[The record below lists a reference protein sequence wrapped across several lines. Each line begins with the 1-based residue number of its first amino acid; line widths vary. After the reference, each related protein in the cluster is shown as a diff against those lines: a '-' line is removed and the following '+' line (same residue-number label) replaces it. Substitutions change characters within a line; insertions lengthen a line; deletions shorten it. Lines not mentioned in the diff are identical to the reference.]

1 MEDTNRVYRIRT
13 TVGEDAPNVIHVPL
27 KQSYDMFEIL
37 SLKLD
42 QTNSYKTYES
52 DYGVIVGRVTA
63 NGGFGVPNAKV
74 SIFIEVS
81 DDDALKDRLLY
92 NFTSTSDT
100 DNNGVRYNLLPD
112 YVDDAC
118 HQDVGTFPNKRL
130 VLDNNDIIEMFDK
143 YWKYTTTTNHAG
155 DYMLFGIPT
164 GSQQLHVD
172 VDLSDCGILS
182 QRPRDMI
189 GKGYNANMFESPNKF
204 KSSTNL
210 NSLAQIISQ
219 DRGLYVYPYW
229 GDVSDGDDKFSIT
242 RCDINL
248 EYKFESYAV
257 FMGSIVT
264 DKGSNAIGKNCT
276 GTEQNGKMSDLIAG
290 EGTIEMIRKTI
301 DGKVEEF
308 PIMGN
313 RLIDGDGVWCYQIP
327 MNLDYVTTDEF
338 GNLVPTDNPDK
349 GIATRTRVRFR
360 ISLDE
365 NPNDATARKR
375 ARYLVPNNPRLGE
388 GEFDETLEADYEF
401 GSATREE
408 SYCDMFWNKVYT
420 VKNYIPKLQKNSKET
435 NRKHTG
441 IKLINH
447 YGDNNPMPYNALTIK
462 LSFTYRIICVITKVI
477 INLIEFIN
485 QLLSIV
491 SAILCLLIKVIQLPG
506 EILGTLFAWIP
517 FGIGK
522 KIKRT
527 IKKGWNKLTSPVTK
541 LVYKIMPNCIGLSSE
556 FCDDG
561 INQVTYYPGC
571 GYFLFSLFKLSS
583 IGLDCI
589 WEETKKNHTKNQ
601 LKICENEKKS
611 PEDCEMS
618 LTEPSNATAM
628 LYNCIENQLAQ
639 QNDATSFNFYNDWV
653 NGVLYAPLWYRKI
666 TPKKRYFFGLFKKKA
681 KDDWCSSQR
690 EYPGMRILQHCV
702 VKREKDGTYANF
714 DGTDVYYMRIQGYD
728 CKGKCHKQYTEVKG
742 MNGVI
747 HSQQT
752 MLGQT
757 VYYYK
762 AVEYDASLP
771 KNRYVSSQKNGDIK
785 FMFATDIVLLGSLNE
800 CDTQGIP
807 QFFKSLE
814 STTYNMPTDILFTDY
829 DFILT
834 VNDTTG
840 ESERME
846 YTITDLVKTSEM
858 AGCDWGNPNEFDK
871 YDGGL
876 FYSIG
881 CSSAGIKLDTKSC
894 VNLSRVCEYGVS
906 LDETKE
912 VADLEKLEEA
922 SDEQIDVDSKYF
934 QRLITDGFISW
945 DELYNLDERSMF
957 ATLNGN
963 KLHTKLNNKNGLYEY
978 DFRYLYPENFDGSL
992 KEIMEQRTKR
1002 YSEDVNYKNNYK
1014 LEEKSRDYY
1023 IFRMGNKPYYYD
1035 KNFSFPRYEN
1045 SFYFYFGL
1053 KAGKTAIE
1061 KFNSKYFAECINENV
1076 ENQISVK
1083 FKANSWCSMIDN
1095 NQNDGYLALDF
1106 TSVATPYS
1114 LLINGVSNGDYSIEI
1129 NDITEE
1135 KIIFI
1140 NDVGKKPSSLSEYVQ
1155 LKGEYDD
1162 ESDIWDYKS
1171 DGITI
1176 PMMDN
1181 GSYQAVLT
1189 DDEGNI
1195 TEFTFN
1201 ILGTYLSYKLN
1212 TNNFEQPNN
1221 VLMEMF
1227 DNDYNRIASD
1237 KENSHTEDDE
1247 YKSYNREIG
1256 GVVTIYDIFMNGEKL
1271 DSYKLTLEAKYGT
1284 PLSNSDYTGVDLI
1297 YNNGSITY
1305 IKGQPTLMIPDV
1317 QSSMEHYAFGL
1328 PKGRAEYTVTITEL
1342 CNGIESGN
1350 SISKDF
1356 FVDEPIPYKMY
1367 INDIDY
1373 DVIKHFDNYTGWNL
1387 SGSISSH
1394 GASEGTLNMSNPWFK
1409 TDNIYYN
1416 ENLITSI
1423 ENNLINEFIVEK
1435 DDNTFQIYAVLE
1447 DGRKLL
1453 LDTPTRLRDE
1463 FCTNNKGQN
1472 DVYYNWVDDYIVNDE
1487 NINWSDSNDV
1497 YEKIDQFITDVNRV
1511 FNLRK
1516 ELREMM
1522 KDTFFLNCE
1531 DDSKT
1536 ILVRGKTDKLPCT
1549 QTIVYHPEKA
1559 VEYENYNVL
1568 DGNSLIDE
1576 DINEIT
1582 DIRIPTISYRSS
1594 EKYGDGTDND
1604 APCLVTVENNKKK
1617 PYSCGI
1623 MNNSG
1628 ISIPKKDN
1636 GQPFDFV
1643 ERDNA
1648 KYINHSSTQHN
1659 DLFSFPIIDK
1669 ILTTDYIAW
1678 SAFVNLPQ
1686 YGYDNNGNPRVN
1698 IINMNGLL
1706 AGIVFNGNVVN
1717 NRFAT
1722 QTLNDIDLLL
1732 SNNICDETTTYIEKR
1747 VFLGYNYGEVGR
1759 WVISFLRNISNNI
1772 TSETINALNRI
1783 LPISITEENIGN
1795 IFNSLTVDGENIKYQ
1810 NTSINIQ
1817 TLISNILSFTYYT
1830 TLNESSLANY
1840 KQQYSFV
1847 LPTETVLVLE
1857 DENQCGVNYP
1867 IDGTMAVKLSSNSV
1881 NDCRAGGQK
1890 ILEIETDGDVYYS
1903 IFKTDING
1911 TGYPLNLCENSGI
1924 LWQIPN
1930 RIYGIYSQSQSQN
1943 LFSYQMKS
1951 KYFRGEGNLIDKNFK
1966 SQVAIETE
1974 GEEEQFEDTK
1984 GYGTTGKFVPDE
1996 TFSYP
2001 VFIVGEDDTNVRALS
2016 PVYDYSNVL
2025 ALVKFGILER
2035 KESVQTDGD
2044 TEGAE
2049 TTTEI
2054 QTIKDYKFG
2063 VAIKKSDNDYQQQFY
2078 LDNYEYTLS
2087 AICNVDSI
2095 NRIEVSQ
2102 GTLFAP
2108 GQFLFTTITE
2118 ALYKTLKSKMN
2129 PFGLLQLI
2137 PNTTVT
2143 AFDYTNLKHI
2153 CGIKME
2159 DFEET
2164 KWYTISWY
2172 ANISDNLP
2180 ANEANGG
2187 ILYKQNYFD
2196 YIEFNYEEGDE
2207 VEPMNCEPG
2216 KTLGF
2221 AFLGWSENEPNKN
2234 AIVTPITTATESK
2247 IYFANWDIPL
2257 PKIIVRFLDS
2267 DGTTVLETQQIEEG
2281 GVTNGPTDTSLS
2293 EYSWYLS
2300 SDATQ
2305 SEVEF
2310 PQTIVQPTDYIKVK
2324 EFTVNWYDTD
2334 DTLEPP
2340 KFTVHFRLTENDTQD
2355 MDTQEITAGE
2365 KVSLR
2370 GECVNYTWYVMGDTE
2385 KKQVQFPYTVNGDI
2399 TFIAHKKYNV
2409 KWVDNGEQIPPSG
2422 QEEDVYVF
2430 ESISPTQTTIAY
2442 NVSYT
2447 DFVIKT
2453 TLNGYLHNFTATVT
2467 QGEDWLSVD
2476 NIGSAD
2482 AQNGT
2487 LTLKVMSYA
2496 NTNHEDRTGILT
2508 LVQDDSNNA
2517 ITLQITQE
2525 GLPQTDGIINVR
2537 VKNSRTSGVPIESA
2551 QITFKVNG
2559 ADIIASV
2566 GGGITSGYDR
2576 VTSITI
2582 NESQK
2587 TEDII
2592 ADTVYIYPHSL
2603 SANFRQTP
2611 NPYVYNTVGQE
2622 GGIEL
2627 FIEILDGESVPYDA
2641 SCFELYPEFSDHK
2654 SGFMEPRISGNS
2666 YTIPTS
2672 LFMSNFGFF
2681 IRAKQQNTG
2690 GVTITSRYKKN
2701 DFAFMIDDYGYGF
2714 FRNIGYN
2721 KYAGDNSTSIQA
2733 ENTIT
2738 FTPNNTDLS
2747 PKSISTYSEL
2757 DEKRTTFSDG
2767 LFYNRLIR
2775 VPASGLNGTLV
2786 IKFFPLSFESSFL
2799 YTPTSVYLIDGS
2811 QVGETINNELV
2822 RNVTYSELNLNNNNT
2837 FVNLQMSDN
2846 SIQETDYNYYIP
2858 ANTTGQYRYVH
2869 FSFSRGSATY
2879 GAHVTFVQEPYS
2891 TNRIYYGNVP
2901 FEPKYWYE
2909 YVKNPS
2915 DNLKYHVYFQFANSE
2930 IITSSKE
2937 ISALSADNV
2946 NNTTYYGF
2954 AKTNVLCVPSNLA
2967 HTITPSISSSDIIAN
2982 NYMWGDQSYIIYKLA
2997 SSSDTTYTLNID

>member
-81 DDDALKDRLLY
+81 DDDVLKDRLLY

-257 FMGSIVT
+257 FMGSIIT

-276 GTEQNGKMSDLIAG
+276 ATEQNGKMSDLIAG

-491 SAILCLLIKVIQLPG
+491 SAILCLLIKIIQLPG

-522 KIKRT
+522 KIKRKL
-527 IKKGWNKLTSPVTK
+527 KKGWNKLTSPVTK

-571 GYFLFSLFKLSS
+571 GYFLFKLFKLSS

-589 WEETKKNHTKNQ
+589 WEETKKNHTENQ

-702 VKREKDGTYANF
+702 VERKQDGTYTNF
-714 DGTDVYYMRIQGYD
+714 DNQDVEYRRIQGYN
-728 CKGKCHKQYTEVKG
+728 CNGKCHKQYTEVKG

-752 MLGQT
+752 MLKQT

-762 AVEYDASLP
+762 AVEHDASLP
-771 KNRYVSSQKNGDIK
+771 KNSYVSSQKNGDIK
-785 FMFATDIVLLGSLNE
+785 LMFATDIVLLGSLNE

-858 AGCDWGNPNEFDK
+858 AGCDWGNPNEFNK
-871 YDGGL
+871 HDGGL

-881 CSSAGIKLDTKSC
+881 CSSSGIKLETKSC

-912 VADLEKLEEA
+912 VADLDMLEEA

-934 QRLITDGFISW
+934 QSLITDGFISW
-945 DELYNLDERSMF
+945 DELYKLDERSMF

-1002 YSEDVNYKNNYK
+1002 YSEDINYKNNYK

-1076 ENQISVK
+1076 ENQIGIK
-1083 FKANSWCSMIDN
+1083 FKANSWCSMIGN

-1114 LLINGVSNGDYSIEI
+1114 LLINGVSNSKYSIEI

-1140 NDVGKKPSSLSEYVQ
+1140 NDVSKKPSSLSEYVQ
-1155 LKGEYDD
+1155 LKGEYDA
-1162 ESDIWDYKS
+1162 ESDMWGYKS

-1189 DDEGNI
+1189 DNEGNI

-1212 TNNFEQPNN
+1212 TNNFKQPNN

-1227 DNDYNRIASD
+1227 NNDYNAIASD
-1237 KENSHTEDDE
+1237 KEDSHAEDEEE
-1247 YKSYNREIG
+1247 YKSYNRKIG

-1284 PLSNSDYTGVDLI
+1284 PLSNSNYSGVDLI

-1317 QSSMEHYAFGL
+1317 QGSMQHYAFGL
-1328 PKGRAEYTVTITEL
+1328 PKGSAEYTVTITEL

-1373 DVIKHFDNYTGWNL
+1373 DVIKYFDNYTGWNL
-1387 SGSISSH
+1387 SGTISSH
-1394 GASEGTLNMSNPWFK
+1394 GASEGTLDMSNPWFK

-1416 ENLITSI
+1416 EHLITSI
-1423 ENNLINEFIVEK
+1423 ENDLINKFIVEK

-1447 DGRKLL
+1447 NGNQYQV
-1453 LDTPTRLRDE
+1453 DTPEVLKEE
-1463 FCTNNKGQN
+1463 FCTNIKGQN

-1516 ELREMM
+1516 ELRKMM

-1536 ILVRGKTDKLPCT
+1536 IIVRGKTDKLPCT

-1594 EKYGDGTDND
+1594 EKYGDGSDND
-1604 APCLVTVENNKKK
+1604 APCLVTLENNKKK

-1623 MNNSG
+1623 MNDSG
-1628 ISIPKKDN
+1628 ISIPKKDKGQPK

-1643 ERDNA
+1643 ERDNV

-1669 ILTTDYIAW
+1669 IMTTDYIAW

-1686 YGYDNNGNPRVN
+1686 YGYDNSGNPRVN

-1706 AGIVFNGNVVN
+1706 AGTIFNGNVIN

-1732 SNNICDETTTYIEKR
+1732 SNNICDEKTTYIEKR
-1747 VFLGYNYGEVGR
+1747 VFLGYNYSEVGR

-1772 TSETINALNRI
+1772 TSETISALNNI
-1783 LPISITEENIGN
+1783 LPLNITSDNFQTVIDSIS
-1795 IFNSLTVDGENIKYQ
+1795 VDGENLKYGQ
-1810 NTSINIQ
+1810 TNINIQ
-1817 TLISNILSFTYYT
+1817 SLISKILCFTYYT
-1830 TLNESSLANY
+1830 TLNETSLANY

-1881 NDCRAGGQK
+1881 NDCRNGGQK
-1890 ILEIETDGDVYYS
+1890 ILEVETDGDVYYS

-1930 RIYGIYSQSQSQN
+1930 QIHGIYSQSLSQN

-1951 KYFRGEGNLIDKNFK
+1951 KYFRGEGNLIDTNFK
-1966 SQVAIETE
+1966 SQVAIETD
-1974 GEEEQFEDTK
+1974 GEEQFEDTK
-1984 GYGTTGKFVPDE
+1984 GYGTTGKFVPE
-1996 TFSYP
+1996 NNFSYP

-2035 KESVQTDGD
+2035 KEVEETVD
-2044 TEGAE
+2044 E
-2049 TTTEI
+2049 TTGETTYNVLEP
-2054 QTIKDYKFG
+2054 TKEYKFG
-2063 VAIKKSDNDYQQQFY
+2063 VAVKKGHFY
-2078 LDNYEYTLS
+2078 LDNYKYTLRGV
-2087 AICNVDSI
+2087 CKVD
-2095 NRIEVSQ
+2095 EVNTIDVREE
-2102 GTLFAP
+2102 TLLRPEQFIFA
-2108 GQFLFTTITE
+2108 TITE
-2118 ALYKTLKSKMN
+2118 NVYNILKSKFVFAGTILSGILKQVIN
-2129 PFGLLQLI
+2129 
-2137 PNTTVT
+2137 NTEIT
-2143 AFDYTNLKHI
+2143 AVDYTGLRHI
-2153 CGIKME
+2153 CGIKTE
-2159 DFEET
+2159 DLKNAET
-2164 KWYTISWY
+2164 EWYTYIWN
-2172 ANISDNLP
+2172 ANMPKDESGNP
-2180 ANEANGG
+2180 YTANAENGG
-2187 ILYKQNYFD
+2187 IVYDLDDNSNPAYYD
-2196 YIEFNYEEGDE
+2196 YLEFTYEKNQTI
-2207 VEPMNCEPG
+2207 EPMVCAVG
-2216 KTLGF
+2216 TTLDTLGF
-2221 AFLGWSENEPNKN
+2221 TFLGWTENQPNRNGPFVNFSGDNLK
-2234 AIVTPITTATESK
+2234 ATESK
-2247 IYFANWDIPL
+2247 KSKIYFGNWGH
-2257 PKIIVRFLDS
+2257 II
-2267 DGTTVLETQQIEEG
+2267 
-2281 GVTNGPTDTSLS
+2281 
-2293 EYSWYLS
+2293 
-2300 SDATQ
+2300 
-2305 SEVEF
+2305 
-2310 PQTIVQPTDYIKVK
+2310 
-2324 EFTVNWYDTD
+2324 
-2334 DTLEPP
+2334 
-2340 KFTVHFRLTENDTQD
+2340 TVHFRLTENDTD

-2370 GECVNYTWYVMGDTE
+2370 GDCENYTWYVMGDTE
-2385 KKQVQFPYTVNGDI
+2385 KKQVQFPYTVNSDI
-2399 TFIAHKKYNV
+2399 TFIAHKKY
-2409 KWVDNGEQIPPSG
+2409 
-2422 QEEDVYVF
+2422 
-2430 ESISPTQTTIAY
+2430 
-2442 NVSYT
+2442 
-2447 DFVIKT
+2447 IK
-2453 TLNGYLHNFTATVT
+2453 
-2467 QGEDWLSVD
+2467 
-2476 NIGSAD
+2476 
-2482 AQNGT
+2482 
-2487 LTLKVMSYA
+2487 A
-2496 NTNHEDRTGILT
+2496 N
-2508 LVQDDSNNA
+2508 A
-2517 ITLQITQE
+2517 
-2525 GLPQTDGIINVR
+2525 
-2537 VKNSRTSGVPIESA
+2537 
-2551 QITFKVNG
+2551 
-2559 ADIIASV
+2559 
-2566 GGGITSGYDR
+2566 
-2576 VTSITI
+2576 
-2582 NESQK
+2582 
-2587 TEDII
+2587 
-2592 ADTVYIYPHSL
+2592 
-2603 SANFRQTP
+2603 
-2611 NPYVYNTVGQE
+2611 
-2622 GGIEL
+2622 
-2627 FIEILDGESVPYDA
+2627 
-2641 SCFELYPEFSDHK
+2641 
-2654 SGFMEPRISGNS
+2654 
-2666 YTIPTS
+2666 
-2672 LFMSNFGFF
+2672 
-2681 IRAKQQNTG
+2681 
-2690 GVTITSRYKKN
+2690 
-2701 DFAFMIDDYGYGF
+2701 
-2714 FRNIGYN
+2714 
-2721 KYAGDNSTSIQA
+2721 
-2733 ENTIT
+2733 
-2738 FTPNNTDLS
+2738 
-2747 PKSISTYSEL
+2747 
-2757 DEKRTTFSDG
+2757 
-2767 LFYNRLIR
+2767 
-2775 VPASGLNGTLV
+2775 
-2786 IKFFPLSFESSFL
+2786 
-2799 YTPTSVYLIDGS
+2799 
-2811 QVGETINNELV
+2811 
-2822 RNVTYSELNLNNNNT
+2822 
-2837 FVNLQMSDN
+2837 
-2846 SIQETDYNYYIP
+2846 
-2858 ANTTGQYRYVH
+2858 
-2869 FSFSRGSATY
+2869 
-2879 GAHVTFVQEPYS
+2879 
-2891 TNRIYYGNVP
+2891 
-2901 FEPKYWYE
+2901 
-2909 YVKNPS
+2909 
-2915 DNLKYHVYFQFANSE
+2915 
-2930 IITSSKE
+2930 
-2937 ISALSADNV
+2937 
-2946 NNTTYYGF
+2946 
-2954 AKTNVLCVPSNLA
+2954 
-2967 HTITPSISSSDIIAN
+2967 
-2982 NYMWGDQSYIIYKLA
+2982 
-2997 SSSDTTYTLNID
+2997 

>member
-130 VLDNNDIIEMFDK
+130 VLDNQDVIEMFDK

-360 ISLDE
+360 ISLVL

-420 VKNYIPKLQKNSKET
+420 VKNYIPKLQKNSKEA

-462 LSFTYRIICVITKVI
+462 LSFTYRIICVITKVV

-491 SAILCLLIKVIQLPG
+491 SAILCLLIKIIQLPG

-527 IKKGWNKLTSPVTK
+527 LKKGWNKLTSPVTK
-541 LVYKIMPNCIGLSSE
+541 LVYKLMPNCIGLSSE

-702 VKREKDGTYANF
+702 VKRDKDGTYTNF
-714 DGTDVYYMRIQGYD
+714 DNQQVDYMRIQGDD
-728 CKGKCHKQYTEVKG
+728 CKGKCHKRYTEVKG

-771 KNRYVSSQKNGDIK
+771 KNSYVSSEKNGDIK

-881 CSSAGIKLDTKSC
+881 CSSGGIKLETKSC
-894 VNLSRVCEYGVS
+894 INLSRVCEYGVS

-912 VADLEKLEEA
+912 VANLDNLEEA

-1002 YSEDVNYKNNYK
+1002 YSEDINYKNNYK

-1061 KFNSKYFAECINENV
+1061 KFNSKYFAECVNETT
-1076 ENQISVK
+1076 ENQIGVK
-1083 FKANSWCSMIDN
+1083 FKPNSWCSMIDG

-1114 LLINGVSNGDYSIEI
+1114 LLINGVSNGEYSIEI

-1140 NDVGKKPSSLSEYVQ
+1140 KDVDKKPSSLSEYVQ
-1155 LKGEYDD
+1155 LKGEYDV
-1162 ESDIWDYKS
+1162 ESDIWEYKS
-1171 DGITI
+1171 DGSTI
-1176 PMMDN
+1176 LMMDN
-1181 GSYQAVLT
+1181 GAYQAVLT
-1189 DDEGNI
+1189 DNEGNI

-1227 DNDYNRIASD
+1227 NNDYNEIASN
-1237 KENSHTEDDE
+1237 KEDSHAEDDE
-1247 YKSYNREIG
+1247 YKSYNRKIG

-1271 DSYKLTLEAKYGT
+1271 DSYRLSLKAKDGT
-1284 PLSNSDYTGVDLI
+1284 PLSNSDYTGVEL
-1297 YNNGSITY
+1297 TY
-1305 IKGQPTLMIPDV
+1305 KDGVIEYTQGKSVISDEDKEVMKGLQ
-1317 QSSMEHYAFGL
+1317 HYAFGL
-1328 PKGRAEYTVTITEL
+1328 PKGGTEYTLTITQL
-1342 CNGIESGN
+1342 CDGIDSGN
-1350 SISKDF
+1350 SVSKDF

-1394 GASEGTLNMSNPWFK
+1394 GASEGTLDMSNPWFK

-1416 ENLITSI
+1416 TQLINGSD
-1423 ENNLINEFIVEK
+1423 NDLINEFIVEK
-1435 DDNTFQIYAVLE
+1435 DDITFQIYAVLE
-1447 DGRKLL
+1447 DGNQYEV
-1453 LDTPTRLRDE
+1453 DTPTVLKEE
-1463 FCTNNKGQN
+1463 FCTNNNGQN

-1576 DINEIT
+1576 DINEIV
-1582 DIRIPTISYRSS
+1582 DIRIPTISYKSS
-1594 EKYGDGTDND
+1594 EKYGDGSDND
-1604 APCLVTVENNKKK
+1604 EPCLVTVENNKKK

-1678 SAFVNLPQ
+1678 SAFVKMPQ
-1686 YGYDNNGNPRVN
+1686 YGYDNSGNPRVN
-1698 IINMNGLL
+1698 IISMNGLL
-1706 AGIVFNGNVVN
+1706 SGVVFNGNVIN
-1717 NRFAT
+1717 NRFDT

-1732 SNNICDETTTYIEKR
+1732 SENICDPNVTYIEKR
-1747 VFLGYNYGEVGR
+1747 VVLGYNYEEVGR
-1759 WVISFLRNISNNI
+1759 WIVSFLRNVANSITPEAITALNNI
-1772 TSETINALNRI
+1772 
-1783 LPISITEENIGN
+1783 LPNSSITSDNVVN
-1795 IFNSLTVDGENIKYQ
+1795 VLNSLTVDGENLKYQ
-1810 NTSINIQ
+1810 NTTINIR
-1817 TLISNILSFTYYT
+1817 TLIGNVLNFTNYITIYDSRLSN
-1830 TLNESSLANY
+1830 
-1840 KQQYSFV
+1840 QQYAFV
-1847 LPTETVLVLE
+1847 LPTETVLILE
-1857 DENQCGVNYP
+1857 DEKQCGVNYP

-1881 NDCRAGGQK
+1881 NDCRDGGEK
-1890 ILEIETDGDVYYS
+1890 ILEVETDGDVYYS
-1903 IFKTDING
+1903 IFKTDVNG

-1930 RIYGIYSQSQSQN
+1930 QVYGIYSQSQSQN

-2001 VFIVGEDDTNVRALS
+2001 IFIVGEDDTNVRALS
-2016 PVYDYSNVL
+2016 PVYDYSNVY
-2025 ALVKFGILER
+2025 ALIKYGILQR
-2035 KESVQTDGD
+2035 KDVEESVD
-2044 TEGAE
+2044 E
-2049 TTTEI
+2049 TTGETTYTVLEPTE
-2054 QTIKDYKFG
+2054 DYKFG
-2063 VAIKKSDNDYQQQFY
+2063 IAVKKGHFY
-2078 LDNYEYTLS
+2078 LDNYKYTLRGV
-2087 AICNVDSI
+2087 CKVDDVNTI
-2095 NRIEVSQ
+2095 DVREE
-2102 GTLFAP
+2102 TLVRPEQFIFA
-2108 GQFLFTTITE
+2108 TITKNV
-2118 ALYKTLKSKMN
+2118 YKALKSKFVLSGSILSGILKQFIN
-2129 PFGLLQLI
+2129 NI
-2137 PNTTVT
+2137 EIT
-2143 AFDYTNLKHI
+2143 AVDYTGLRHI
-2153 CGIKME
+2153 CGIKTE
-2159 DFEET
+2159 DLKKAET
-2164 KWYTISWY
+2164 KWYTYIWN
-2172 ANISDNLP
+2172 ANMPKDENGKPYP
-2180 ANEANGG
+2180 ANAENGG
-2187 ILYKQNYFD
+2187 IIYGLDDNGNPTYYD
-2196 YIEFNYEEGDE
+2196 YLEFIYEKNQTI
-2207 VEPMNCEPG
+2207 EPMDCKAGETLQ
-2216 KTLGF
+2216 TLGID
-2221 AFLGWSENEPNKN
+2221 FLGWTENQPNSDGPFIDFTGDNLK
-2234 AIVTPITTATESK
+2234 ATESRV
-2247 IYFANWDIPL
+2247 YFGNWDIPL
-2257 PKIIVRFLDS
+2257 SKIIVRFLDS
-2267 DGTTVLETQQIEEG
+2267 DGTTVLEIQQIEEG

-2300 SDATQ
+2300 GDATQ

-2310 PQTIVQPTDYIKVK
+2310 PQRITQPTDYIKIK
-2324 EFTVNWYDTD
+2324 EFTVKWYDTD

-2370 GECVNYTWYVMGDTE
+2370 GDCVNYTWYVMGDTE
-2385 KKQVQFPYTVNGDI
+2385 KKQVQFPYEVNNDV
-2399 TFIAHKKYNV
+2399 TFIAHKTYKV
-2409 KWVDNGEQIPPSG
+2409 KWIDNGEQISPS
-2422 QEEDVYVF
+2422 V
-2430 ESISPTQTTIAY
+2430 
-2442 NVSYT
+2442 
-2447 DFVIKT
+2447 
-2453 TLNGYLHNFTATVT
+2453 
-2467 QGEDWLSVD
+2467 
-2476 NIGSAD
+2476 
-2482 AQNGT
+2482 
-2487 LTLKVMSYA
+2487 
-2496 NTNHEDRTGILT
+2496 
-2508 LVQDDSNNA
+2508 
-2517 ITLQITQE
+2517 
-2525 GLPQTDGIINVR
+2525 
-2537 VKNSRTSGVPIESA
+2537 
-2551 QITFKVNG
+2551 
-2559 ADIIASV
+2559 
-2566 GGGITSGYDR
+2566 
-2576 VTSITI
+2576 
-2582 NESQK
+2582 
-2587 TEDII
+2587 
-2592 ADTVYIYPHSL
+2592 
-2603 SANFRQTP
+2603 
-2611 NPYVYNTVGQE
+2611 
-2622 GGIEL
+2622 
-2627 FIEILDGESVPYDA
+2627 
-2641 SCFELYPEFSDHK
+2641 
-2654 SGFMEPRISGNS
+2654 
-2666 YTIPTS
+2666 
-2672 LFMSNFGFF
+2672 
-2681 IRAKQQNTG
+2681 
-2690 GVTITSRYKKN
+2690 
-2701 DFAFMIDDYGYGF
+2701 
-2714 FRNIGYN
+2714 
-2721 KYAGDNSTSIQA
+2721 
-2733 ENTIT
+2733 
-2738 FTPNNTDLS
+2738 
-2747 PKSISTYSEL
+2747 
-2757 DEKRTTFSDG
+2757 
-2767 LFYNRLIR
+2767 
-2775 VPASGLNGTLV
+2775 
-2786 IKFFPLSFESSFL
+2786 
-2799 YTPTSVYLIDGS
+2799 
-2811 QVGETINNELV
+2811 
-2822 RNVTYSELNLNNNNT
+2822 
-2837 FVNLQMSDN
+2837 
-2846 SIQETDYNYYIP
+2846 
-2858 ANTTGQYRYVH
+2858 
-2869 FSFSRGSATY
+2869 
-2879 GAHVTFVQEPYS
+2879 
-2891 TNRIYYGNVP
+2891 
-2901 FEPKYWYE
+2901 
-2909 YVKNPS
+2909 
-2915 DNLKYHVYFQFANSE
+2915 
-2930 IITSSKE
+2930 
-2937 ISALSADNV
+2937 
-2946 NNTTYYGF
+2946 
-2954 AKTNVLCVPSNLA
+2954 
-2967 HTITPSISSSDIIAN
+2967 
-2982 NYMWGDQSYIIYKLA
+2982 
-2997 SSSDTTYTLNID
+2997 

>member
-81 DDDALKDRLLY
+81 DDDVLKDRLLY
-92 NFTSTSDT
+92 NFTFTSDT

-257 FMGSIVT
+257 FMGSIIT

-491 SAILCLLIKVIQLPG
+491 SAILCLIIKILDFPA
-506 EILGTLFAWIP
+506 EIFEKYMCFKI
-517 FGIGK
+517 FGK
-522 KIKRT
+522 KFCPFKWL
-527 IKKGWNKLTSPVTK
+527 GKLWRKMVSPITG
-541 LVYKIMPNCIGLSSE
+541 LIRKIMPNCIGLSSE

-571 GYFLFSLFKLSS
+571 GYFLFKLFKLSS

-589 WEETKKNHTKNQ
+589 WEETKKNHTENQ

-666 TPKKRYFFGLFKKKA
+666 TPKKSYFFGLFKKKA

-702 VKREKDGTYANF
+702 VKRETDGTYTNF
-714 DGTDVYYMRIQGYD
+714 DNQLVDYKRIKGD
-728 CKGKCHKQYTEVKG
+728 KCKGKCHKQYTELKG

-747 HSQQT
+747 HPQQT
-752 MLGQT
+752 MLEDT

-771 KNRYVSSQKNGDIK
+771 KNKYVSSQKNGDIK

-881 CSSAGIKLDTKSC
+881 CSSSGIKLETKSC

-912 VADLEKLEEA
+912 VADLDMLEEA

-934 QRLITDGFISW
+934 QSLITDGFISW

-1002 YSEDVNYKNNYK
+1002 YSEDINYKNNYK

-1076 ENQISVK
+1076 ENQIGIK
-1083 FKANSWCSMIDN
+1083 FKANSWCSMIGN

-1114 LLINGVSNGDYSIEI
+1114 LLINGVSNGEYSIEI

-1140 NDVGKKPSSLSEYVQ
+1140 NDVSKKPSSLSEYVQ
-1155 LKGEYDD
+1155 LKGEYDA
-1162 ESDIWDYKS
+1162 ESDMWAYKS

-1227 DNDYNRIASD
+1227 NNDYNAIASD
-1237 KENSHTEDDE
+1237 KSGSHAEDADENE
-1247 YKSYNREIG
+1247 YKSYNRKIG

-1271 DSYKLTLEAKYGT
+1271 DSYKLTLNAKYGT

-1317 QSSMEHYAFGL
+1317 QSSMQHYAFGL
-1328 PKGRAEYTVTITEL
+1328 PKGSAEYTVTITEL

-1373 DVIKHFDNYTGWNL
+1373 DVIKYFDNYTGWDL
-1387 SGSISSH
+1387 SGTISSH
-1394 GASEGTLNMSNPWFK
+1394 GASEGTLDMSNPWFK

-1416 ENLITSI
+1416 EHLITSI
-1423 ENNLINEFIVEK
+1423 ENDLINKFIVEK

-1447 DGRKLL
+1447 NGNQYQV
-1453 LDTPTRLRDE
+1453 DTPEVLKDE
-1463 FCTNNKGQN
+1463 FCTNIKGQN

-1487 NINWSDSNDV
+1487 NINWGDSNDV
-1497 YEKIDQFITDVNRV
+1497 YEKIDQFIIDVNRV

-1594 EKYGDGTDND
+1594 EKYGDGSDND
-1604 APCLVTVENNKKK
+1604 APCLVTLENNKKK

-1623 MNNSG
+1623 MNDSG
-1628 ISIPKKDN
+1628 ISIPKKDKGQPK

-1648 KYINHSSTQHN
+1648 KYINHSSTQHD

-1686 YGYDNNGNPRVN
+1686 YGYDNSGNPRVN

-1706 AGIVFNGNVVN
+1706 AGIVFNGNVIN

-1732 SNNICDETTTYIEKR
+1732 SNNMCDEKTTYIEKR
-1747 VFLGYNYGEVGR
+1747 VILGYNYGE
-1759 WVISFLRNISNNI
+1759 
-1772 TSETINALNRI
+1772 
-1783 LPISITEENIGN
+1783 
-1795 IFNSLTVDGENIKYQ
+1795 
-1810 NTSINIQ
+1810 
-1817 TLISNILSFTYYT
+1817 ISNILSFTHYI
-1830 TLNESSLANY
+1830 TLNDARLSDY
-1840 KQQYSFV
+1840 RQQYAFV
-1847 LPTETVLVLE
+1847 LPIETSLMLQ
-1857 DENQCGVNYP
+1857 DESQCGTQVE
-1867 IDGTMAVKLSSNSV
+1867 IDGTMAVKLADTSV
-1881 NDCRAGGQK
+1881 NDCRNGGQK
-1890 ILEIETDGDVYYS
+1890 ILEVDTDVDTYYS
-1903 IFKTDING
+1903 IFRTDING

-1943 LFSYQMKS
+1943 LFSYQMKT
-1951 KYFRGEGNLIDKNFK
+1951 KYFRGEGNLIDTNFK
-1966 SQVAIETE
+1966 SQVAIETD

-1984 GYGTTGKFVPDE
+1984 GYGTTGKFVPE
-1996 TFSYP
+1996 NNFSYP
-2001 VFIVGEDDTNVRALS
+2001 IFIVSENEYNVRALS

-2035 KESVQTDGD
+2035 KETVQTGGD

-2049 TTTEI
+2049 ETTEI
-2054 QTIKDYKFG
+2054 QIIKDYKFG
-2063 VAIKKSDNDYQQQFY
+2063 VAIKKSDDDYQQQFY

-2129 PFGLLQLI
+2129 AFGLLQLI
-2137 PNTTVT
+2137 PSTTVT

-2164 KWYTISWY
+2164 KWYTVSWY
-2172 ANISDNLP
+2172 ANIPDNLP

-2196 YIEFNYEEGDE
+2196 YIEFNYEDGDE
-2207 VEPMNCEPG
+2207 IDVMCCVDGEE
-2216 KTLGF
+2216 LGIS
-2221 AFLGWSENEPNKN
+2221 FLGWSENEPDPNN
-2234 AIVTPITTATESK
+2234 AIPCENIPTTATESK
-2247 IYFANWDIPL
+2247 IYFANWGIPL
-2257 PKIIVRFLDS
+2257 PKI
-2267 DGTTVLETQQIEEG
+2267 
-2281 GVTNGPTDTSLS
+2281 
-2293 EYSWYLS
+2293 
-2300 SDATQ
+2300 
-2305 SEVEF
+2305 
-2310 PQTIVQPTDYIKVK
+2310 
-2324 EFTVNWYDTD
+2324 
-2334 DTLEPP
+2334 
-2340 KFTVHFRLTENDTQD
+2340 TVHFRLTENDTQD

-2385 KKQVQFPYTVNGDI
+2385 KKQVQFPYTVNSDI

-2409 KWVDNGEQIPPSG
+2409 KWVDNGEQIPSSG
-2422 QEEDVYVF
+2422 QDEDVYVF
-2430 ESISPTQTTIAY
+2430 ESVSPTQTTIAY
-2442 NVSYT
+2442 NVSQT

-2467 QGEDWLSVD
+2467 QGEDWLSVEK
-2476 NIGSAD
+2476 SAD
-2482 AQNGT
+2482 EQDGT
-2487 LTLKVMSYA
+2487 FTLKVMSVH
-2496 NTNHEDRTGILT
+2496 NTNNEDRTGILT
-2508 LVQDDSNNA
+2508 LVQDDSNNT
-2517 ITLQITQE
+2517 ITLQIIQE
-2525 GLPQTDGIINVR
+2525 GLLQIDAIINVR
-2537 VKNSRTSGVPIESA
+2537 VKNSMTSGVAIESA

-2559 ADIIASV
+2559 VDIIANVSE
-2566 GGGITSGYDR
+2566 GITSGNDT

-2592 ADTVYIYPHSL
+2592 ADTVYILPQMIN
-2603 SANFRQTP
+2603 ANFVQTP
-2611 NPYVYNTVGQE
+2611 NPYKYNGVGQE
-2622 GGIEL
+2622 GSIEL
-2627 FIEILDGESVPYDA
+2627 FIEILDESESVTP
-2641 SCFELYPEFSDHK
+2641 SFELYPEVVAHHTTTL
-2654 SGFMEPRISGNS
+2654 EPEISALSTS
-2666 YTIPTS
+2666 YVIP
-2672 LFMSNFGFF
+2672 FMSFVGNANFFMRVEKENAGE
-2681 IRAKQQNTG
+2681 I
-2690 GVTITSRYKKN
+2690 TISYSNFNGMDYVYK
-2701 DFAFMIDDYGYGF
+2701 IDDYGYGF
-2714 FRNIGYN
+2714 FRSSPWVG
-2721 KYAGDNSTSIQA
+2721 GNS
-2733 ENTIT
+2733 NT
-2738 FTPNNTDLS
+2738 FTNYKTDITLTPSNDTSLAKTLS
-2747 PKSISTYSEL
+2747 LTGRY
-2757 DEKRTTFSDG
+2757 DEDNTTFFKG
-2767 LFYNRLIR
+2767 YYTAKLIR
-2775 VPASGLNGTLV
+2775 IPYSGLDDS
-2786 IKFFPLSFESSFL
+2786 LSVEFYP
-2799 YTPTSVYLIDGS
+2799 YTFASEYFYLPARVNKIDVSNVGKVIDG
-2811 QVGETINNELV
+2811 ELV
-2822 RNVTYSELNLNNNNT
+2822 RCGTITEVSSDGDNGTFVDLNIINSGEESFINYSVDENNT
-2837 FVNLQMSDN
+2837 GKYRYAFFDFSRTAPYGSSNDLYGAQVHF
-2846 SIQETDYNYYIP
+2846 IQEP
-2858 ANTTGQYRYVH
+2858 
-2869 FSFSRGSATY
+2869 FSS
-2879 GAHVTFVQEPYS
+2879 H
-2891 TNRIYYGNVP
+2891 RIYYGNVP
-2901 FEPKYWYE
+2901 S
-2909 YVKNPS
+2909 NPSHWEAYMRDKS
-2915 DNLKYHVYFQFANSE
+2915 DNLKYHTYFQIANSE
-2930 IITSSKE
+2930 ILTSSKE
-2937 ISALSADNV
+2937 ITALKKDNTRNRV
-2946 NNTTYYGF
+2946 
-2954 AKTNVLCVPSNLA
+2954 NVLCVPTALS
-2967 HTITPSISSSDIIAN
+2967 HTVTPSIDTNDIITD
-2982 NYMWGDQSYIIYKLA
+2982 NYMWGNQSYIIYKLA
-2997 SSSDTTYTLNID
+2997 SSEDTTYTIKIN

>member
-81 DDDALKDRLLY
+81 DDDVLKDRLLY
-92 NFTSTSDT
+92 NFTFTSDT

-257 FMGSIVT
+257 FMGSIIT

-491 SAILCLLIKVIQLPG
+491 SAILCLIIKILDFPA
-506 EILGTLFAWIP
+506 EIFEKYMCFKI
-517 FGIGK
+517 FGK
-522 KIKRT
+522 KFCPFKWL
-527 IKKGWNKLTSPVTK
+527 GKLWRKMVSPITG
-541 LVYKIMPNCIGLSSE
+541 LIRKIMPNCIGLSSE

-571 GYFLFSLFKLSS
+571 GYFLFKLFKLSS

-589 WEETKKNHTKNQ
+589 WEETKKNHTENQ

-666 TPKKRYFFGLFKKKA
+666 TPKKSYFFGLFKKKA

-702 VKREKDGTYANF
+702 VKRETDGTYTNF
-714 DGTDVYYMRIQGYD
+714 DNQLVDYKRIKGD
-728 CKGKCHKQYTEVKG
+728 KCKGKCHKQYTELKG

-747 HSQQT
+747 HPQQT
-752 MLGQT
+752 MLEDT

-771 KNRYVSSQKNGDIK
+771 KNKYVSSQKNGDIK

-881 CSSAGIKLDTKSC
+881 CSSSGIKLETKSC

-912 VADLEKLEEA
+912 VADLDMLEEA

-934 QRLITDGFISW
+934 QSLITDGFISW

-1002 YSEDVNYKNNYK
+1002 YSEDINYKNNYK

-1076 ENQISVK
+1076 ENQIGIK
-1083 FKANSWCSMIDN
+1083 FKANSWCSMIGN

-1114 LLINGVSNGDYSIEI
+1114 LLINGVSNGEYSIEI

-1140 NDVGKKPSSLSEYVQ
+1140 NDVSKKPSSLSEYVQ
-1155 LKGEYDD
+1155 LKGEYDA
-1162 ESDIWDYKS
+1162 ESDMWAYKS

-1227 DNDYNRIASD
+1227 NNDYNAIASD
-1237 KENSHTEDDE
+1237 KSGSHAEDADENE
-1247 YKSYNREIG
+1247 YKSYNRKIG

-1271 DSYKLTLEAKYGT
+1271 DSYKLTLNAKYGT

-1317 QSSMEHYAFGL
+1317 QSSMQHYAFGL
-1328 PKGRAEYTVTITEL
+1328 PKGSAEYTVTITEL

-1373 DVIKHFDNYTGWNL
+1373 DVIKYFDNYTGWDL
-1387 SGSISSH
+1387 SGTISSH
-1394 GASEGTLNMSNPWFK
+1394 GASEGTLDMSNPWFK

-1416 ENLITSI
+1416 EHLITSI
-1423 ENNLINEFIVEK
+1423 ENDLINKFIVEK

-1447 DGRKLL
+1447 NGNQYQV
-1453 LDTPTRLRDE
+1453 DTPEVLKDE
-1463 FCTNNKGQN
+1463 FCTNIKGQN

-1487 NINWSDSNDV
+1487 NINWGDSNDV
-1497 YEKIDQFITDVNRV
+1497 YEKIDQFIIDVNRV

-1594 EKYGDGTDND
+1594 EKYGDGSDSD
-1604 APCLVTVENNKKK
+1604 APCLVTLENNKKK

-1623 MNNSG
+1623 MNDSG
-1628 ISIPKKDN
+1628 ISIPKKDKGQPK

-1648 KYINHSSTQHN
+1648 KYINHSSTQHD

-1686 YGYDNNGNPRVN
+1686 YGYDNSGNPRVN

-1706 AGIVFNGNVVN
+1706 AGIVFNGNVIN
-1717 NRFAT
+1717 NKFAT
-1722 QTLNDIDLLL
+1722 QTLNDIELLL
-1732 SNNICDETTTYIEKR
+1732 SNNMCDEKTTYIEKR
-1747 VFLGYNYGEVGR
+1747 VILGYNYGE
-1759 WVISFLRNISNNI
+1759 
-1772 TSETINALNRI
+1772 
-1783 LPISITEENIGN
+1783 
-1795 IFNSLTVDGENIKYQ
+1795 
-1810 NTSINIQ
+1810 
-1817 TLISNILSFTYYT
+1817 ISNILSFTHYI
-1830 TLNESSLANY
+1830 TLNDARLSDY
-1840 KQQYSFV
+1840 RQQYAFV
-1847 LPTETVLVLE
+1847 LPIETSLMLQ
-1857 DENQCGVNYP
+1857 DESQCGTQVE
-1867 IDGTMAVKLSSNSV
+1867 IDGTMAVKLADTSV
-1881 NDCRAGGQK
+1881 NDCRNGGQK
-1890 ILEIETDGDVYYS
+1890 ILEVDTDVDTYYS
-1903 IFKTDING
+1903 IFRTDING

-1930 RIYGIYSQSQSQN
+1930 RIYGIYNQSLSQN
-1943 LFSYQMKS
+1943 LFSYQMKT
-1951 KYFRGEGNLIDKNFK
+1951 KYFRGEGNLIDTNFK
-1966 SQVAIETE
+1966 SQVAIETD

-1984 GYGTTGKFVPDE
+1984 GYGTTGKFVPE
-1996 TFSYP
+1996 NNFSYP
-2001 VFIVGEDDTNVRALS
+2001 IFIVSENEYNVRALS

-2035 KESVQTDGD
+2035 KETVQTGGD

-2049 TTTEI
+2049 ETTEI
-2054 QTIKDYKFG
+2054 QIIKDYKFG
-2063 VAIKKSDNDYQQQFY
+2063 VAIKKSDDDYQQQFY

-2129 PFGLLQLI
+2129 AFGLLQLI
-2137 PNTTVT
+2137 PSTTVT

-2164 KWYTISWY
+2164 KWYTVSWY
-2172 ANISDNLP
+2172 ANIPDNLP

-2196 YIEFNYEEGDE
+2196 YIEFNYEDGDE
-2207 VEPMNCEPG
+2207 IDVMCCVDGEE
-2216 KTLGF
+2216 LGIS
-2221 AFLGWSENEPNKN
+2221 FLGWSENEPDPNN
-2234 AIVTPITTATESK
+2234 AIPCENIPTTATESK
-2247 IYFANWDIPL
+2247 IYFANWGIPL
-2257 PKIIVRFLDS
+2257 PKI
-2267 DGTTVLETQQIEEG
+2267 
-2281 GVTNGPTDTSLS
+2281 
-2293 EYSWYLS
+2293 
-2300 SDATQ
+2300 
-2305 SEVEF
+2305 
-2310 PQTIVQPTDYIKVK
+2310 
-2324 EFTVNWYDTD
+2324 
-2334 DTLEPP
+2334 
-2340 KFTVHFRLTENDTQD
+2340 TVHFRLTENDTQD

-2385 KKQVQFPYTVNGDI
+2385 KKQVQFPYTVNSDI

-2409 KWVDNGEQIPPSG
+2409 KWVDNGEQIPSSG
-2422 QEEDVYVF
+2422 QDEDVYVF
-2430 ESISPTQTTIAY
+2430 ESVSPTQTTIAY
-2442 NVSYT
+2442 NVSQT

-2467 QGEDWLSVD
+2467 QGEDWLSVEK
-2476 NIGSAD
+2476 SAD
-2482 AQNGT
+2482 EQDGT
-2487 LTLKVMSYA
+2487 FTLKVMSVH
-2496 NTNHEDRTGILT
+2496 NTNNEDRTGILT
-2508 LVQDDSNNA
+2508 LVQDDSNNT
-2517 ITLQITQE
+2517 ITLQIIQE
-2525 GLPQTDGIINVR
+2525 GLLQIDAIINVR
-2537 VKNSRTSGVPIESA
+2537 VKNSMTSGVAIESA

-2559 ADIIASV
+2559 VDIIANVSE
-2566 GGGITSGYDR
+2566 GITSGNDT

-2592 ADTVYIYPHSL
+2592 ADTVYILPQMIN
-2603 SANFRQTP
+2603 ANFVQTP
-2611 NPYVYNTVGQE
+2611 NPYKYNGVGQE
-2622 GGIEL
+2622 GSIEL
-2627 FIEILDGESVPYDA
+2627 FIEILDESESVTP
-2641 SCFELYPEFSDHK
+2641 SFELYPEVVAHHTTTL
-2654 SGFMEPRISGNS
+2654 EPEISALSTS
-2666 YTIPTS
+2666 YVIP
-2672 LFMSNFGFF
+2672 FMSFVGNANFFMRVEKENAGE
-2681 IRAKQQNTG
+2681 I
-2690 GVTITSRYKKN
+2690 TISYSNFNGMDYVYK
-2701 DFAFMIDDYGYGF
+2701 IDDYGYGF
-2714 FRNIGYN
+2714 FRSSPWVG
-2721 KYAGDNSTSIQA
+2721 GNS
-2733 ENTIT
+2733 NT
-2738 FTPNNTDLS
+2738 FTNYKTDITLTPSNDTSLAKTLS
-2747 PKSISTYSEL
+2747 LTGRY
-2757 DEKRTTFSDG
+2757 DEDNTTFFKG
-2767 LFYNRLIR
+2767 YYTAKLIR
-2775 VPASGLNGTLV
+2775 IPYSGLDDS
-2786 IKFFPLSFESSFL
+2786 LSVEFYP
-2799 YTPTSVYLIDGS
+2799 YTFASEYFYLPARVNKIDVSNVGKVIDG
-2811 QVGETINNELV
+2811 ELV
-2822 RNVTYSELNLNNNNT
+2822 RCGTITEVSSDGDNGTFVDLNIINSGEESFINYSVDENNT
-2837 FVNLQMSDN
+2837 GKYRYAFFDFSRTAPYGSSNDLYGAQVHF
-2846 SIQETDYNYYIP
+2846 IQEP
-2858 ANTTGQYRYVH
+2858 
-2869 FSFSRGSATY
+2869 FSS
-2879 GAHVTFVQEPYS
+2879 H
-2891 TNRIYYGNVP
+2891 RIYYGNVP
-2901 FEPKYWYE
+2901 S
-2909 YVKNPS
+2909 NPSHWEAYMRDKS
-2915 DNLKYHVYFQFANSE
+2915 DNLKYHTYFQIANSE
-2930 IITSSKE
+2930 ILTSSKE
-2937 ISALSADNV
+2937 ITALKKDNTRNRV
-2946 NNTTYYGF
+2946 
-2954 AKTNVLCVPSNLA
+2954 NVLCVPTALS
-2967 HTITPSISSSDIIAN
+2967 HTVTPSIDTNDIITD
-2982 NYMWGDQSYIIYKLA
+2982 NYMWGNQSYIIYKLA
-2997 SSSDTTYTLNID
+2997 SSEDTTYTIKIN

>member
-1 MEDTNRVYRIRT
+1 MR
-13 TVGEDAPNVIHVPL
+13 
-27 KQSYDMFEIL
+27 
-37 SLKLD
+37 
-42 QTNSYKTYES
+42 
-52 DYGVIVGRVTA
+52 
-63 NGGFGVPNAKV
+63 
-74 SIFIEVS
+74 
-81 DDDALKDRLLY
+81 
-92 NFTSTSDT
+92 
-100 DNNGVRYNLLPD
+100 
-112 YVDDAC
+112 
-118 HQDVGTFPNKRL
+118 
-130 VLDNNDIIEMFDK
+130 
-143 YWKYTTTTNHAG
+143 
-155 DYMLFGIPT
+155 
-164 GSQQLHVD
+164 
-172 VDLSDCGILS
+172 
-182 QRPRDMI
+182 
-189 GKGYNANMFESPNKF
+189 
-204 KSSTNL
+204 
-210 NSLAQIISQ
+210 
-219 DRGLYVYPYW
+219 
-229 GDVSDGDDKFSIT
+229 DVSDGDDKFSIT

-491 SAILCLLIKVIQLPG
+491 SAILCLIIKILEFPAEIFEKHMCFKIPVINKRICPFKPLGKLWRKMVSPITGLI
-506 EILGTLFAWIP
+506 
-517 FGIGK
+517 
-522 KIKRT
+522 R
-527 IKKGWNKLTSPVTK
+527 
-541 LVYKIMPNCIGLSSE
+541 KIMPNCIGLSSE

-571 GYFLFSLFKLSS
+571 GYFLFSLFKFSS

-702 VKREKDGTYANF
+702 VQRDTDGTYENF
-714 DGTDVYYMRIQGYD
+714 DGTDVDYKRVINYSCD
-728 CKGKCHKQYTEVKG
+728 SKCHKQYAEVKG

-840 ESERME
+840 ESEKME

-912 VADLEKLEEA
+912 VADLDNLEEA

-992 KEIMEQRTKR
+992 KEIMEKRTKR
-1002 YSEDVNYKNNYK
+1002 YSEDINYKNNYK

-1023 IFRMGNKPYYYD
+1023 IFRMGNTPYYYD
-1035 KNFSFPRYEN
+1035 KACSFPRYEN

-1076 ENQISVK
+1076 ENQIGIK
-1083 FKANSWCSMIDN
+1083 FKANSWCSMIGN

-1114 LLINGVSNGDYSIEI
+1114 LLINGVSNGEYSIEI

-1140 NDVGKKPSSLSEYVQ
+1140 NDVSKKPSSLSEYVQ
-1155 LKGEYDD
+1155 LKGEYDT
-1162 ESDIWDYKS
+1162 ESDMWSYKS

-1181 GSYQAVLT
+1181 GGYQAVLT
-1189 DDEGNI
+1189 DNEGNI

-1227 DNDYNRIASD
+1227 DNDYNKIASD
-1237 KENSHTEDDE
+1237 KEDSHAEDDE

-1284 PLSNSDYTGVDLI
+1284 PLSNSNYTGVDLI

-1416 ENLITSI
+1416 ENLIVSI
-1423 ENNLINEFIVEK
+1423 ENDLINEFIVEK
-1435 DDNTFQIYAVLE
+1435 HDNTFQIYAVLE
-1447 DGRKLL
+1447 NGNQYQVDS
-1453 LDTPTRLRDE
+1453 PIRLKEE
-1463 FCTNNKGQN
+1463 FSTNNKGQN

-1531 DDSKT
+1531 DDNKT

-1594 EKYGDGTDND
+1594 EKYGDGSDND
-1604 APCLVTVENNKKK
+1604 EPCLVTVENSKKK

-1678 SAFVNLPQ
+1678 SAFVKMPQ
-1686 YGYDNNGNPRVN
+1686 YGYDNGGNPRVN
-1698 IINMNGLL
+1698 IISMNGLL
-1706 AGIVFNGNVVN
+1706 SGVVFNGNVVN
-1717 NRFAT
+1717 NRFDT
-1722 QTLNDIDLLL
+1722 QTLNDIELLL

-1747 VFLGYNYGEVGR
+1747 VILGYNYEEVGR

-1772 TSETINALNRI
+1772 TSETISALNNI

-1795 IFNSLTVDGENIKYQ
+1795 IFNSFTVDGENIKYQ
-1810 NTSINIQ
+1810 NTSISIQ
-1817 TLISNILSFTYYT
+1817 TLISNILSFTHYI
-1830 TLNESSLANY
+1830 TLNDTHLSNY
-1840 KQQYSFV
+1840 RQQYAFV
-1847 LPTETVLVLE
+1847 LPMETSLMLQ
-1857 DENQCGVNYP
+1857 DERQCGTQVE
-1867 IDGTMAVKLSSNSV
+1867 IDGTMAVKLADTSV
-1881 NDCRAGGQK
+1881 NDCRTGGQK
-1890 ILEIETDGDVYYS
+1890 ILEVDTDVDTYYS

-1911 TGYPLNLCENSGI
+1911 TGYPLNLCQNSGI

-1930 RIYGIYSQSQSQN
+1930 QIYGIYSQPQSQN
-1943 LFSYQMKS
+1943 LFSYQMKT
-1951 KYFRGEGNLIDKNFK
+1951 KYFRGEGNLIDTNFK

-1984 GYGTTGKFVPDE
+1984 GYGTTGKFVPE
-1996 TFSYP
+1996 NNFSYP
-2001 VFIVGEDDTNVRALS
+2001 IFIVGENEYNVRALS

-2035 KESVQTDGD
+2035 KESVQTGGD

-2049 TTTEI
+2049 ATTEI

-2063 VAIKKSDNDYQQQFY
+2063 VAIKKSDDDYQQQFY

-2153 CGIKME
+2153 CGINME

-2164 KWYTISWY
+2164 KWYTVSWY
-2172 ANISDNLP
+2172 ANIPDNLP

-2187 ILYKQNYFD
+2187 IFYKQNYFD

-2207 VEPMNCEPG
+2207 VEPMNCKVG
-2216 KTLGF
+2216 TTLGF

-2310 PQTIVQPTDYIKVK
+2310 PQTITQPTDYIKVK

-2385 KKQVQFPYTVNGDI
+2385 KKQVQFPYTVNSDI

-2430 ESISPTQTTIAY
+2430 ESVSPTQTTIAY

-2627 FIEILDGESVPYDA
+2627 FIEILDGDA
-2641 SCFELYPEFSDHK
+2641 SPIENPYFEPITENTSGTPSLILRQYGLSTDNNFRLAANFDKSSNTYKAWPFSTAGIVYAEFEK
-2654 SGFMEPRISGNS
+2654 N
-2666 YTIPTS
+2666 
-2672 LFMSNFGFF
+2672 
-2681 IRAKQQNTG
+2681 NTG
-2690 GVTITSRYKKN
+2690 GVTVTTNQSDYS
-2701 DFAFMIDDYGYGF
+2701 MVDDYGVFFTRARGYGSWQGGSTNSASYGGTYTFSTVNDTSIKRTVTYNGRTDEDNQILLRGEIVSKALRIPSSGYDGSIQLWQYPYYFDTNIFYKDPSVLYITKVNNQELSVTSFDNNISADGIIATFENINDNSLDYQLTYNIDKNTKGDYKYHIIILSNNTVNPERFSYGF
-2714 FRNIGYN
+2714 DGMLSY
-2721 KYAGDNSTSIQA
+2721 STM
-2733 ENTIT
+2733 
-2738 FTPNNTDLS
+2738 L
-2747 PKSISTYSEL
+2747 
-2757 DEKRTTFSDG
+2757 
-2767 LFYNRLIR
+2767 
-2775 VPASGLNGTLV
+2775 
-2786 IKFFPLSFESSFL
+2786 
-2799 YTPTSVYLIDGS
+2799 
-2811 QVGETINNELV
+2811 
-2822 RNVTYSELNLNNNNT
+2822 
-2837 FVNLQMSDN
+2837 
-2846 SIQETDYNYYIP
+2846 
-2858 ANTTGQYRYVH
+2858 H
-2869 FSFSRGSATY
+2869 
-2879 GAHVTFVQEPYS
+2879 FVQEYRVK
-2891 TNRIYYGNVP
+2891 NRVYYGNGFISHKTFDDKYNVTQSEEYYYHSW
-2901 FEPKYWYE
+2901 FE
-2909 YVKNPS
+2909 
-2915 DNLKYHVYFQFANSE
+2915 
-2930 IITSSKE
+2930 TCSSKILTEDSFTINIFATTVAYPNSNFDYVITTSNGEELE
-2937 ISALSADNV
+2937 ILN
-2946 NNTTYYGF
+2946 
-2954 AKTNVLCVPSNLA
+2954 SNY
-2967 HTITPSISSSDIIAN
+2967 T
-2982 NYMWGDQSYIIYKLA
+2982 WGDE
-2997 SSSDTTYTLNID
+2997 TYTIVKLPNNNKAIFTKK

>member
-81 DDDALKDRLLY
+81 DDDVLKDRLLY
-92 NFTSTSDT
+92 NFTFTSDT

-257 FMGSIVT
+257 FMGSIIT

-491 SAILCLLIKVIQLPG
+491 SAILCLIIKILDFPA
-506 EILGTLFAWIP
+506 EIFEKYMCFKI
-517 FGIGK
+517 FGK
-522 KIKRT
+522 KFCPFKWL
-527 IKKGWNKLTSPVTK
+527 GKLWRKMVSPITG
-541 LVYKIMPNCIGLSSE
+541 LIRKIMPNCIGLSSE

-571 GYFLFSLFKLSS
+571 GYFLFKLFKLSS

-589 WEETKKNHTKNQ
+589 WEETKKNHTENQ

-666 TPKKRYFFGLFKKKA
+666 TPKKSYFFGLFKKKA

-702 VKREKDGTYANF
+702 VKRETDGTYTNF
-714 DGTDVYYMRIQGYD
+714 DNQLVDYKRIKGD
-728 CKGKCHKQYTEVKG
+728 KCKGKCHKQYTELKG

-747 HSQQT
+747 HPQQT
-752 MLGQT
+752 MLEDT

-771 KNRYVSSQKNGDIK
+771 KNKYVSSQKNGDIK

-881 CSSAGIKLDTKSC
+881 CSSSGIKLETKSC

-912 VADLEKLEEA
+912 VADLDMLEEA

-934 QRLITDGFISW
+934 QSLITDGFISW

-1002 YSEDVNYKNNYK
+1002 YSEDINYKNNYK

-1076 ENQISVK
+1076 ENQIGIK
-1083 FKANSWCSMIDN
+1083 FKANSWCSMIGN

-1114 LLINGVSNGDYSIEI
+1114 LLINGVSNGEYSIEI

-1140 NDVGKKPSSLSEYVQ
+1140 NDVSKKPSSLSEYVQ
-1155 LKGEYDD
+1155 LKGEYDA
-1162 ESDIWDYKS
+1162 ESDMWAYKS

-1227 DNDYNRIASD
+1227 NNDYNAIASD
-1237 KENSHTEDDE
+1237 KSGSHAEDADENE
-1247 YKSYNREIG
+1247 YKSYNRKIG

-1271 DSYKLTLEAKYGT
+1271 DSYKLTLNAKYGT

-1317 QSSMEHYAFGL
+1317 QSSMQHYAFGL
-1328 PKGRAEYTVTITEL
+1328 PKGSAEYTVTITEL

-1373 DVIKHFDNYTGWNL
+1373 DVIKYFDNYTGWDL
-1387 SGSISSH
+1387 SGTISSH
-1394 GASEGTLNMSNPWFK
+1394 GASEGTLDMSNPWFK

-1416 ENLITSI
+1416 EHLITSI
-1423 ENNLINEFIVEK
+1423 ENDLINKFIVEK

-1447 DGRKLL
+1447 NGNQYQV
-1453 LDTPTRLRDE
+1453 DTPEVLKDE
-1463 FCTNNKGQN
+1463 FCTNIKGQN

-1487 NINWSDSNDV
+1487 NINWGDSNDV
-1497 YEKIDQFITDVNRV
+1497 YEKIDQFIIDVNRV

-1594 EKYGDGTDND
+1594 EKYGDGSDSD
-1604 APCLVTVENNKKK
+1604 APCLVTLENNKKK

-1623 MNNSG
+1623 MNDSG
-1628 ISIPKKDN
+1628 ISIPKKDKGQPK

-1648 KYINHSSTQHN
+1648 KYINHSSTQHD

-1686 YGYDNNGNPRVN
+1686 YGYDNSGNPRVN

-1706 AGIVFNGNVVN
+1706 AGIVFNGNVIN

-1732 SNNICDETTTYIEKR
+1732 SNNMCDEKTTYIEKR
-1747 VFLGYNYGEVGR
+1747 VILGYNYGE
-1759 WVISFLRNISNNI
+1759 
-1772 TSETINALNRI
+1772 
-1783 LPISITEENIGN
+1783 
-1795 IFNSLTVDGENIKYQ
+1795 
-1810 NTSINIQ
+1810 
-1817 TLISNILSFTYYT
+1817 ISNILSFTHYI
-1830 TLNESSLANY
+1830 TLNDARLSDY
-1840 KQQYSFV
+1840 RQQYAFV
-1847 LPTETVLVLE
+1847 LPIETSLMLQ
-1857 DENQCGVNYP
+1857 DESQCGTQVE
-1867 IDGTMAVKLSSNSV
+1867 IDGTMAVKLADTSV
-1881 NDCRAGGQK
+1881 NDCRNGGQK
-1890 ILEIETDGDVYYS
+1890 ILEVDTDVDTYYS
-1903 IFKTDING
+1903 IFRTDING

-1943 LFSYQMKS
+1943 LFSYQMKT
-1951 KYFRGEGNLIDKNFK
+1951 KYFRGEGNLIDTNFK
-1966 SQVAIETE
+1966 SQVAIETD

-1984 GYGTTGKFVPDE
+1984 GYGTTGKFVPE
-1996 TFSYP
+1996 NNFSYP
-2001 VFIVGEDDTNVRALS
+2001 IFIVSENEYNVRALS

-2035 KESVQTDGD
+2035 KETVQTGGD

-2049 TTTEI
+2049 ETTEI

-2063 VAIKKSDNDYQQQFY
+2063 VAIKKSDDDYQQQFY

-2129 PFGLLQLI
+2129 AFGLLQLI
-2137 PNTTVT
+2137 PSTTVT

-2164 KWYTISWY
+2164 KWYTVSWY
-2172 ANISDNLP
+2172 ANIPDNLP

-2196 YIEFNYEEGDE
+2196 YIEFNYEDGDE
-2207 VEPMNCEPG
+2207 IDVMCCVDGEE
-2216 KTLGF
+2216 LGIS
-2221 AFLGWSENEPNKN
+2221 FLGWSENEPDPNN
-2234 AIVTPITTATESK
+2234 AIPCENIPTTATESK
-2247 IYFANWDIPL
+2247 IYFANWGIPL
-2257 PKIIVRFLDS
+2257 PKI
-2267 DGTTVLETQQIEEG
+2267 
-2281 GVTNGPTDTSLS
+2281 
-2293 EYSWYLS
+2293 
-2300 SDATQ
+2300 
-2305 SEVEF
+2305 
-2310 PQTIVQPTDYIKVK
+2310 
-2324 EFTVNWYDTD
+2324 
-2334 DTLEPP
+2334 
-2340 KFTVHFRLTENDTQD
+2340 TVHFRLTENDTQD

-2385 KKQVQFPYTVNGDI
+2385 KKQVQFPYTVNSDI

-2409 KWVDNGEQIPPSG
+2409 KWVDNGEQIPSSG
-2422 QEEDVYVF
+2422 QDEDVYVF
-2430 ESISPTQTTIAY
+2430 ESVSPTQTTIAY
-2442 NVSYT
+2442 NVSQT

-2467 QGEDWLSVD
+2467 QGEDWLSVEK
-2476 NIGSAD
+2476 SAD
-2482 AQNGT
+2482 EQDGT
-2487 LTLKVMSYA
+2487 FTLKVMSVH
-2496 NTNHEDRTGILT
+2496 NTNNEDRTGILT
-2508 LVQDDSNNA
+2508 LVQDDSNNT
-2517 ITLQITQE
+2517 ITLQIIQE
-2525 GLPQTDGIINVR
+2525 GLLQIDAIINVR
-2537 VKNSRTSGVPIESA
+2537 VKNSMTSGVAIESA

-2559 ADIIASV
+2559 VDIIANVSE
-2566 GGGITSGYDR
+2566 GITSGNDT

-2592 ADTVYIYPHSL
+2592 ADTVYILPQMIN
-2603 SANFRQTP
+2603 ANFVQTP
-2611 NPYVYNTVGQE
+2611 NPYKYNGVGQE
-2622 GGIEL
+2622 GSIEL
-2627 FIEILDGESVPYDA
+2627 FIEILDESESVTP
-2641 SCFELYPEFSDHK
+2641 SFELYPEVVAHHTTTL
-2654 SGFMEPRISGNS
+2654 EPEISALSTS
-2666 YTIPTS
+2666 YVIP
-2672 LFMSNFGFF
+2672 FMSFVGNANFFMRVEKENAGE
-2681 IRAKQQNTG
+2681 I
-2690 GVTITSRYKKN
+2690 TISYSNFNGMDYVYK
-2701 DFAFMIDDYGYGF
+2701 IDDYGYGF
-2714 FRNIGYN
+2714 FRSSPWVG
-2721 KYAGDNSTSIQA
+2721 GNS
-2733 ENTIT
+2733 NT
-2738 FTPNNTDLS
+2738 FTNYKTDITLTPSNDTSLAKTLS
-2747 PKSISTYSEL
+2747 LTGRY
-2757 DEKRTTFSDG
+2757 DEDNTTFFKG
-2767 LFYNRLIR
+2767 YYTAKLIR
-2775 VPASGLNGTLV
+2775 IPYSGLDDS
-2786 IKFFPLSFESSFL
+2786 LSVEFYP
-2799 YTPTSVYLIDGS
+2799 YTFASEYFYLPARVNKIDVSNVGKVIDG
-2811 QVGETINNELV
+2811 ELV
-2822 RNVTYSELNLNNNNT
+2822 RCGTITEVSSDGDNGTFVDLNIINSGEESFINYSVDENNT
-2837 FVNLQMSDN
+2837 GKYRYAFFDFSRTAPYGSSNDLYGAQVHF
-2846 SIQETDYNYYIP
+2846 IQEP
-2858 ANTTGQYRYVH
+2858 
-2869 FSFSRGSATY
+2869 FSS
-2879 GAHVTFVQEPYS
+2879 H
-2891 TNRIYYGNVP
+2891 RIYYGNVP
-2901 FEPKYWYE
+2901 S
-2909 YVKNPS
+2909 NPSHWEAYMRDKS
-2915 DNLKYHVYFQFANSE
+2915 DNLKYHTYFQIANSE
-2930 IITSSKE
+2930 ILTSSKE
-2937 ISALSADNV
+2937 ITALKKDNTRNRV
-2946 NNTTYYGF
+2946 
-2954 AKTNVLCVPSNLA
+2954 NVLCVPTALS
-2967 HTITPSISSSDIIAN
+2967 HTVTPSIDTNDIITD
-2982 NYMWGDQSYIIYKLA
+2982 NYMWGNQSYIIYKLA
-2997 SSSDTTYTLNID
+2997 SSEDTTYTIKIN

>member
-27 KQSYDMFEIL
+27 KQTYDMFEIL

-81 DDDALKDRLLY
+81 DDDVLKDRLLY

-182 QRPRDMI
+182 QRPHDMI

-257 FMGSIVT
+257 FMGSIIT

-360 ISLDE
+360 ISFLDE
-365 NPNDATARKR
+365 NLNNAKARKR
-375 ARYLVPNNPRLGE
+375 AKYLVPNNPRLGE

-491 SAILCLLIKVIQLPG
+491 SAILCLIIKILDFPA
-506 EILGTLFAWIP
+506 EIFEKYMCFKI
-517 FGIGK
+517 FGK
-522 KIKRT
+522 KFCPFKWL
-527 IKKGWNKLTSPVTK
+527 GKLWRKMVSPITG
-541 LVYKIMPNCIGLSSE
+541 LIRKIMPNCIGLSSE

-571 GYFLFSLFKLSS
+571 GYFLFKLFKLSS

-589 WEETKKNHTKNQ
+589 WEETKKNHTENQ

-666 TPKKRYFFGLFKKKA
+666 TPKKSYFFGLFKKKA

-702 VKREKDGTYANF
+702 VKRETDGTYTNF
-714 DGTDVYYMRIQGYD
+714 DNQPVDYMRIKGD
-728 CKGKCHKQYTEVKG
+728 KCKGKCHKQYTEVKG

-752 MLGQT
+752 MLEDT

-762 AVEYDASLP
+762 AAEYDASLP

-785 FMFATDIVLLGSLNE
+785 LMFATDIVLLGSLNE

-881 CSSAGIKLDTKSC
+881 CSSSGIKLETKSC

-912 VADLEKLEEA
+912 VADLDMLEEA

-934 QRLITDGFISW
+934 QSLITDGFISW

-1002 YSEDVNYKNNYK
+1002 YSENINYKNNYK

-1076 ENQISVK
+1076 ENQIGIK
-1083 FKANSWCSMIDN
+1083 FKANSWCSMIGN

-1114 LLINGVSNGDYSIEI
+1114 LLINGVSNGEYSIEI

-1140 NDVGKKPSSLSEYVQ
+1140 NDVSKKPSSLSEYAQ
-1155 LKGEYDD
+1155 LKGEYDA
-1162 ESDIWDYKS
+1162 ESDMWAYKS

-1227 DNDYNRIASD
+1227 NNDYKAIASD
-1237 KENSHTEDDE
+1237 KEDSHAEDEE
-1247 YKSYNREIG
+1247 YKSYNRKIG

-1271 DSYKLTLEAKYGT
+1271 DSYKLTLNAKYGT

-1317 QSSMEHYAFGL
+1317 QSSMQHYAFGL
-1328 PKGRAEYTVTITEL
+1328 PKGSAEYTVTITEL

-1373 DVIKHFDNYTGWNL
+1373 DVIKYFDNYTGWDL
-1387 SGSISSH
+1387 SGTISSH
-1394 GASEGTLNMSNPWFK
+1394 GASEGTLDMSNPWFK

-1416 ENLITSI
+1416 EHLITSI
-1423 ENNLINEFIVEK
+1423 ENDLINKFIVEK
-1435 DDNTFQIYAVLE
+1435 DDNNFQIYAVLE
-1447 DGRKLL
+1447 NGNQYQVDNPKVLKE
-1453 LDTPTRLRDE
+1453 E

-1472 DVYYNWVDDYIVNDE
+1472 NVYYNWVDDYIVNDE
-1487 NINWSDSNDV
+1487 NINWSNSNDV
-1497 YEKIDQFITDVNRV
+1497 YEKIDQFIIDVNRV

-1594 EKYGDGTDND
+1594 EKYGDGSDSD
-1604 APCLVTVENNKKK
+1604 APCLVTLENNKKK

-1623 MNNSG
+1623 MNDSG

-1648 KYINHSSTQHN
+1648 KYINHSSTQHK

-1686 YGYDNNGNPRVN
+1686 YGYDNSGNPRVN

-1706 AGIVFNGNVVN
+1706 AGIVFNGNVIN
-1717 NRFAT
+1717 NKFAT
-1722 QTLNDIDLLL
+1722 QTLNDIELLL
-1732 SNNICDETTTYIEKR
+1732 SNNMCDETTTYIEKR
-1747 VFLGYNYGEVGR
+1747 VILGYNYGE
-1759 WVISFLRNISNNI
+1759 
-1772 TSETINALNRI
+1772 
-1783 LPISITEENIGN
+1783 
-1795 IFNSLTVDGENIKYQ
+1795 
-1810 NTSINIQ
+1810 
-1817 TLISNILSFTYYT
+1817 ISNILSFTHYI
-1830 TLNESSLANY
+1830 TLNDARLSDY
-1840 KQQYSFV
+1840 RQQYAFV
-1847 LPTETVLVLE
+1847 LPIETSLMLQ
-1857 DENQCGVNYP
+1857 DESQCGTQVE
-1867 IDGTMAVKLSSNSV
+1867 IDGTMAVKLADTSV
-1881 NDCRAGGQK
+1881 NDCRNGGQK
-1890 ILEIETDGDVYYS
+1890 ILEVDTDVDTYYS
-1903 IFKTDING
+1903 IFRTDING

-1943 LFSYQMKS
+1943 LLSYQMKT
-1951 KYFRGEGNLIDKNFK
+1951 KYFRGEGNLIDTNFK
-1966 SQVAIETE
+1966 SQVAIETD

-1984 GYGTTGKFVPDE
+1984 GYGTTGKFVPE
-1996 TFSYP
+1996 NNFSYP
-2001 VFIVGEDDTNVRALS
+2001 IFIVSENEYNVRALS

-2035 KESVQTDGD
+2035 KETVQTGGD

-2049 TTTEI
+2049 ETTEI
-2054 QTIKDYKFG
+2054 QIIKDYKFG
-2063 VAIKKSDNDYQQQFY
+2063 VAIKKSDDDYQQQFY

-2129 PFGLLQLI
+2129 AFGLLQLI
-2137 PNTTVT
+2137 PSTTVT

-2164 KWYTISWY
+2164 KWYTVSWY
-2172 ANISDNLP
+2172 ANIPDNLP

-2196 YIEFNYEEGDE
+2196 YIEFNYEDGDE
-2207 VEPMNCEPG
+2207 IEPMDCAVG
-2216 KTLGF
+2216 TTLGF

-2257 PKIIVRFLDS
+2257 PKI
-2267 DGTTVLETQQIEEG
+2267 
-2281 GVTNGPTDTSLS
+2281 
-2293 EYSWYLS
+2293 
-2300 SDATQ
+2300 
-2305 SEVEF
+2305 
-2310 PQTIVQPTDYIKVK
+2310 
-2324 EFTVNWYDTD
+2324 
-2334 DTLEPP
+2334 
-2340 KFTVHFRLTENDTQD
+2340 TVHFRLTENDTD

-2385 KKQVQFPYTVNGDI
+2385 KKQVQFPYTVNSDI
-2399 TFIAHKKYNV
+2399 TFIAHKKHNVYCNSDTLVVDFNENYVNINYYALGDTFITSNEVTLTIVSSETTASYEIVSDTVSENNRVCRIKINQNQTSETKTLTLYAEYEGIRSETVVITQTADGDILLPSFDYMTFVYN
-2409 KWVDNGEQIPPSG
+2409 WGENDGKDLDSATIIRDSNLIINNSISLN
-2422 QEEDVYVF
+2422 DVYVGYRGNSTDSVKKYIQHGGDNQRSGNEGAF
-2430 ESISPTQTTIAY
+2430 INWKRVIKDMRDNGILEGVTELHLDVYANWYSSKIDGNMRVTFNTYESPNDTGMTL
-2442 NVSYT
+2442 N
-2447 DFVIKT
+2447 DFVFTPNEGT
-2453 TLNGYLHNFTATVT
+2453 TQVSSQISTRP
-2467 QGEDWLSVD
+2467 
-2476 NIGSAD
+2476 I
-2482 AQNGT
+2482 
-2487 LTLKVMSYA
+2487 YA
-2496 NTNHEDRTGILT
+2496 NAFGRMNAGNTDYIKQTYSKVFEVTYY
-2508 LVQDDSNNA
+2508 VQSKRAIVKEITTSSGREVKDIKYQYNNQQNIIDNSNSST
-2517 ITLQITQE
+2517 IYKETI
-2525 GLPQTDGIINVR
+2525 D
-2537 VKNSRTSGVPIESA
+2537 KNSHSG
-2551 QITFKVNG
+2551 TFTVSNFSQKVNG
-2559 ADIIASV
+2559 VVD
-2566 GGGITSGYDR
+2566 
-2576 VTSITI
+2576 
-2582 NESQK
+2582 
-2587 TEDII
+2587 
-2592 ADTVYIYPHSL
+2592 
-2603 SANFRQTP
+2603 
-2611 NPYVYNTVGQE
+2611 
-2622 GGIEL
+2622 
-2627 FIEILDGESVPYDA
+2627 
-2641 SCFELYPEFSDHK
+2641 
-2654 SGFMEPRISGNS
+2654 NS
-2666 YTIPTS
+2666 YTINADEIT
-2672 LFMSNFGFF
+2672 LAYYDSNAG
-2681 IRAKQQNTG
+2681 
-2690 GVTITSRYKKN
+2690 KN
-2701 DFAFMIDDYGYGF
+2701 Y
-2714 FRNIGYN
+2714 
-2721 KYAGDNSTSIQA
+2721 
-2733 ENTIT
+2733 
-2738 FTPNNTDLS
+2738 
-2747 PKSISTYSEL
+2747 
-2757 DEKRTTFSDG
+2757 
-2767 LFYNRLIR
+2767 
-2775 VPASGLNGTLV
+2775 
-2786 IKFFPLSFESSFL
+2786 
-2799 YTPTSVYLIDGS
+2799 
-2811 QVGETINNELV
+2811 
-2822 RNVTYSELNLNNNNT
+2822 
-2837 FVNLQMSDN
+2837 
-2846 SIQETDYNYYIP
+2846 
-2858 ANTTGQYRYVH
+2858 
-2869 FSFSRGSATY
+2869 
-2879 GAHVTFVQEPYS
+2879 VTFNASVNNGVCTVNWTCQE
-2891 TNRIYYGNVP
+2891 
-2901 FEPKYWYE
+2901 
-2909 YVKNPS
+2909 
-2915 DNLKYHVYFQFANSE
+2915 
-2930 IITSSKE
+2930 
-2937 ISALSADNV
+2937 
-2946 NNTTYYGF
+2946 NNTTDT
-2954 AKTNVLCVPSNLA
+2954 KRNCDIQIKV
-2967 HTITPSISSSDIIAN
+2967 HTAPCD
-2982 NYMWGDQSYIIYKLA
+2982 
-2997 SSSDTTYTLNID
+2997 YTLTYGIYQTN

>member
-81 DDDALKDRLLY
+81 DDDVLKDRLLY
-92 NFTSTSDT
+92 NFTFTSDT

-257 FMGSIVT
+257 FMGSIIT

-491 SAILCLLIKVIQLPG
+491 SAILCLIIKILDFPA
-506 EILGTLFAWIP
+506 EIFEKYMCFKI
-517 FGIGK
+517 FGK
-522 KIKRT
+522 KFCPFKWL
-527 IKKGWNKLTSPVTK
+527 GKLWRKMVSPITG
-541 LVYKIMPNCIGLSSE
+541 LIRKIMPNCIGLSSE

-571 GYFLFSLFKLSS
+571 GYFLFKLFKLSS

-589 WEETKKNHTKNQ
+589 WEETKKNHTENQ

-666 TPKKRYFFGLFKKKA
+666 TPKKSYFFGLFKKKA

-702 VKREKDGTYANF
+702 VKRETDGTYTNF
-714 DGTDVYYMRIQGYD
+714 DNQLVDYKRIKGD
-728 CKGKCHKQYTEVKG
+728 KCKGKCHKQYTELKG

-747 HSQQT
+747 HPQQT
-752 MLGQT
+752 MLEDT

-771 KNRYVSSQKNGDIK
+771 KNKYVSSQKNGDIK

-881 CSSAGIKLDTKSC
+881 CSSSGIKLETKSC

-912 VADLEKLEEA
+912 VADLDMLEEA

-934 QRLITDGFISW
+934 QSLITDGFISW

-1002 YSEDVNYKNNYK
+1002 YSEDINYKNNYK

-1076 ENQISVK
+1076 ENQIGIK
-1083 FKANSWCSMIDN
+1083 FKANSWCSMIGN

-1114 LLINGVSNGDYSIEI
+1114 LLINGVSNGEYSIEI

-1140 NDVGKKPSSLSEYVQ
+1140 NDVSKKPSSLSEYVQ
-1155 LKGEYDD
+1155 LKGEYDA
-1162 ESDIWDYKS
+1162 ESDMWAYKS

-1227 DNDYNRIASD
+1227 NNDYNAIASD
-1237 KENSHTEDDE
+1237 KSGSHAEDADENE
-1247 YKSYNREIG
+1247 YKSYNRKIG

-1271 DSYKLTLEAKYGT
+1271 DSYKLTLNAKYGT

-1317 QSSMEHYAFGL
+1317 QSSMQHYAFGL
-1328 PKGRAEYTVTITEL
+1328 PKGSAEYTVTITEL

-1373 DVIKHFDNYTGWNL
+1373 DVIKYFDNYTGWDL
-1387 SGSISSH
+1387 SGTISSH
-1394 GASEGTLNMSNPWFK
+1394 GASEGTLDMSNPWFK

-1416 ENLITSI
+1416 EHLITSI
-1423 ENNLINEFIVEK
+1423 ENDLINKFIVEK
-1435 DDNTFQIYAVLE
+1435 DDNNFQIYAVLE
-1447 DGRKLL
+1447 NGNQYQV
-1453 LDTPTRLRDE
+1453 DTPEVLKDE
-1463 FCTNNKGQN
+1463 FCTNIKGQN

-1487 NINWSDSNDV
+1487 NINWGDSNDV
-1497 YEKIDQFITDVNRV
+1497 YEKIDQFIIDVNRV

-1594 EKYGDGTDND
+1594 EKYGDGSDSD
-1604 APCLVTVENNKKK
+1604 APCLVTLENNKKK

-1623 MNNSG
+1623 MNDSG
-1628 ISIPKKDN
+1628 ISIPKKDKGQPK

-1648 KYINHSSTQHN
+1648 KYINHSSTQHD

-1686 YGYDNNGNPRVN
+1686 YGYDNSGNPRVN

-1706 AGIVFNGNVVN
+1706 AGIVFNGNVIN
-1717 NRFAT
+1717 NKFAT
-1722 QTLNDIDLLL
+1722 QTLNDIELLL
-1732 SNNICDETTTYIEKR
+1732 SNNMCDEKTTYIEKR
-1747 VFLGYNYGEVGR
+1747 VILGYNYGE
-1759 WVISFLRNISNNI
+1759 
-1772 TSETINALNRI
+1772 
-1783 LPISITEENIGN
+1783 
-1795 IFNSLTVDGENIKYQ
+1795 
-1810 NTSINIQ
+1810 
-1817 TLISNILSFTYYT
+1817 ISNILSFTHYI
-1830 TLNESSLANY
+1830 TLNDARLSDY
-1840 KQQYSFV
+1840 RQQYAFV
-1847 LPTETVLVLE
+1847 LPIETSLMLQ
-1857 DENQCGVNYP
+1857 DESQCGTQVE
-1867 IDGTMAVKLSSNSV
+1867 IDGTMAVKLADTSV
-1881 NDCRAGGQK
+1881 NDCRNGGQK
-1890 ILEIETDGDVYYS
+1890 ILEVDTDVDTYYS
-1903 IFKTDING
+1903 IFRTDING

-1943 LFSYQMKS
+1943 LFSYQMKT
-1951 KYFRGEGNLIDKNFK
+1951 KYFRGEGNLIDTNFK
-1966 SQVAIETE
+1966 SQVAIETD

-1984 GYGTTGKFVPDE
+1984 GYGTTGKFVPE
-1996 TFSYP
+1996 NNFSYP
-2001 VFIVGEDDTNVRALS
+2001 IFIVSENEYNVRALS

-2035 KESVQTDGD
+2035 KETVQTGGD

-2049 TTTEI
+2049 ETTEI

-2063 VAIKKSDNDYQQQFY
+2063 VAIKKSDDDYQQQFY

-2129 PFGLLQLI
+2129 AFGLLQLI
-2137 PNTTVT
+2137 PSTTVT

-2164 KWYTISWY
+2164 KWYTVSWY
-2172 ANISDNLP
+2172 ANIPDNLP

-2196 YIEFNYEEGDE
+2196 YIEFNYEDGDE
-2207 VEPMNCEPG
+2207 IDVMCCVDGEE
-2216 KTLGF
+2216 LGIS
-2221 AFLGWSENEPNKN
+2221 FLGWSENEPDPNN
-2234 AIVTPITTATESK
+2234 AIPCENIPTTATESK
-2247 IYFANWDIPL
+2247 IYFANWGIPL
-2257 PKIIVRFLDS
+2257 PKI
-2267 DGTTVLETQQIEEG
+2267 
-2281 GVTNGPTDTSLS
+2281 
-2293 EYSWYLS
+2293 
-2300 SDATQ
+2300 
-2305 SEVEF
+2305 
-2310 PQTIVQPTDYIKVK
+2310 
-2324 EFTVNWYDTD
+2324 
-2334 DTLEPP
+2334 
-2340 KFTVHFRLTENDTQD
+2340 TVHFRLTENDTQD

-2385 KKQVQFPYTVNGDI
+2385 KKQVQFPYTVNSDI

-2409 KWVDNGEQIPPSG
+2409 KWVDNGEQIPSSG
-2422 QEEDVYVF
+2422 QDEDVYVF
-2430 ESISPTQTTIAY
+2430 ESVSPTQTTIAY
-2442 NVSYT
+2442 NVSQT

-2467 QGEDWLSVD
+2467 QGEDWLSVEK
-2476 NIGSAD
+2476 SAD
-2482 AQNGT
+2482 EQDGT
-2487 LTLKVMSYA
+2487 FTLKVMSVH
-2496 NTNHEDRTGILT
+2496 NTNNEDRTGILT
-2508 LVQDDSNNA
+2508 LVQDDSNNT
-2517 ITLQITQE
+2517 ITLQIIQE
-2525 GLPQTDGIINVR
+2525 GLLQIDAIINVR
-2537 VKNSRTSGVPIESA
+2537 VKNSMTSGVAIESA

-2559 ADIIASV
+2559 VDIIANVSE
-2566 GGGITSGYDR
+2566 GITSGNDT

-2592 ADTVYIYPHSL
+2592 ADTVYILPQMIN
-2603 SANFRQTP
+2603 ANFVQTP
-2611 NPYVYNTVGQE
+2611 NPYKYNGVGQE
-2622 GGIEL
+2622 GSIEL
-2627 FIEILDGESVPYDA
+2627 FIEILDESESVTP
-2641 SCFELYPEFSDHK
+2641 SFELYPEVVAHHTTTL
-2654 SGFMEPRISGNS
+2654 EPEISALSTS
-2666 YTIPTS
+2666 YVIP
-2672 LFMSNFGFF
+2672 FMSFVGNANFFMRVEKENAGE
-2681 IRAKQQNTG
+2681 I
-2690 GVTITSRYKKN
+2690 TISYSNFNGMDYVYK
-2701 DFAFMIDDYGYGF
+2701 IDDYGYGF
-2714 FRNIGYN
+2714 FRSSPWVG
-2721 KYAGDNSTSIQA
+2721 GNS
-2733 ENTIT
+2733 NT
-2738 FTPNNTDLS
+2738 FTNYKTDITLTPSNDTSLAKTLS
-2747 PKSISTYSEL
+2747 LTGRY
-2757 DEKRTTFSDG
+2757 DEDNTTFFKG
-2767 LFYNRLIR
+2767 YYTAKLIR
-2775 VPASGLNGTLV
+2775 IPYSGLDDS
-2786 IKFFPLSFESSFL
+2786 LSVEFYP
-2799 YTPTSVYLIDGS
+2799 YTFASEYFYLPARVNKIDVSNVGKVIDG
-2811 QVGETINNELV
+2811 ELV
-2822 RNVTYSELNLNNNNT
+2822 RCGTITEVSSDGDNGTFVDLNIINSGEESFINYSVDENNT
-2837 FVNLQMSDN
+2837 GKYRYAFFDFSRTAPYGSSNDLYGAQVHF
-2846 SIQETDYNYYIP
+2846 IQEP
-2858 ANTTGQYRYVH
+2858 
-2869 FSFSRGSATY
+2869 FSS
-2879 GAHVTFVQEPYS
+2879 H
-2891 TNRIYYGNVP
+2891 RIYYGNVP
-2901 FEPKYWYE
+2901 S
-2909 YVKNPS
+2909 NPSHWEAYMRDKS
-2915 DNLKYHVYFQFANSE
+2915 DNLKYHTYFQIANSE
-2930 IITSSKE
+2930 ILTSSKE
-2937 ISALSADNV
+2937 ITALKKDNTRNRV
-2946 NNTTYYGF
+2946 
-2954 AKTNVLCVPSNLA
+2954 NVLCVPTALS
-2967 HTITPSISSSDIIAN
+2967 HTVTPSIDTNDIITD
-2982 NYMWGDQSYIIYKLA
+2982 NYMWGNQSYIIYKLA
-2997 SSSDTTYTLNID
+2997 SSEDTTYTIKIN

>member
-81 DDDALKDRLLY
+81 DDDVLKDRLLY

-182 QRPRDMI
+182 QRPCDMI

-257 FMGSIVT
+257 FMGSIIT

-276 GTEQNGKMSDLIAG
+276 ATVQNGKMSDLIAG

-491 SAILCLLIKVIQLPG
+491 SAILCLLIKIIQLPG

-522 KIKRT
+522 KIKRKL
-527 IKKGWNKLTSPVTK
+527 KKGWNKLTSPVTK

-571 GYFLFSLFKLSS
+571 GYFLFKLFKLSS

-666 TPKKRYFFGLFKKKA
+666 TPKKSYFFGLFKKKA

-702 VKREKDGTYANF
+702 VKRDPDGTYTNF
-714 DGTDVYYMRIQGYD
+714 DNQPVDYMRIKGD
-728 CKGKCHKQYTEVKG
+728 KCKGKCHKQYTEVKG

-752 MLGQT
+752 MLKQT

-771 KNRYVSSQKNGDIK
+771 KNSYVSSQKNGDIK
-785 FMFATDIVLLGSLNE
+785 LMFATDIVLLGSLNE

-858 AGCDWGNPNEFDK
+858 AGCDWGNPNEFNK
-871 YDGGL
+871 HDGGL

-881 CSSAGIKLDTKSC
+881 CSSSGIKLETKSC

-912 VADLEKLEEA
+912 VADLDMLEEA

-934 QRLITDGFISW
+934 QSLITDGFISW

-1002 YSEDVNYKNNYK
+1002 YSEDINYKNNYK

-1076 ENQISVK
+1076 ENQIGIK
-1083 FKANSWCSMIDN
+1083 FKANSWCSMIGN

-1114 LLINGVSNGDYSIEI
+1114 LLINGVSNSEYSIEI

-1140 NDVGKKPSSLSEYVQ
+1140 NDVSKKPSSLSEYVQ
-1155 LKGEYDD
+1155 LKGEYDA
-1162 ESDIWDYKS
+1162 ESDMWGYKS

-1227 DNDYNRIASD
+1227 NNDYNAIASD
-1237 KENSHTEDDE
+1237 KRGSHAEDADENE
-1247 YKSYNREIG
+1247 YKNYNRDIG
-1256 GVVTIYDIFMNGEKL
+1256 GVVTIFDIFMGGEKL
-1271 DSYKLTLEAKYGT
+1271 DSYSLSLKAKDDTSLAKSGEYSGVELTY
-1284 PLSNSDYTGVDLI
+1284 S
-1297 YNNGSITY
+1297 NGSISYT
-1305 IKGQPTLMIPDV
+1305 KGKDTKMIPDV

-1328 PKGRAEYTVTITEL
+1328 PKGGTEYTLTITQL

-1356 FVDEPIPYKMY
+1356 FVNEPIPYKMY

-1416 ENLITSI
+1416 TQ
-1423 ENNLINEFIVEK
+1423 LINGTDNDSISKFIVEK

-1447 DGRKLL
+1447 NGNQYQV
-1453 LDTPTRLRDE
+1453 DTPTVLKEE
-1463 FCTNNKGQN
+1463 FCTNIKGQN

-1516 ELREMM
+1516 KLREMM

-1594 EKYGDGTDND
+1594 EKYGDGSNND
-1604 APCLVTVENNKKK
+1604 APCLVTLENKKKK

-1623 MNNSG
+1623 MNDSG
-1628 ISIPKKDN
+1628 ISIPKKDEGQPK

-1643 ERDNA
+1643 ERDNV

-1669 ILTTDYIAW
+1669 IMTTDYIAW

-1686 YGYDNNGNPRVN
+1686 YGYDNSGNPRIN

-1706 AGIVFNGNVVN
+1706 AGTIFNGNVIN

-1722 QTLNDIDLLL
+1722 QTLNDIELLL

-1747 VFLGYNYGEVGR
+1747 VILGYNYGE
-1759 WVISFLRNISNNI
+1759 
-1772 TSETINALNRI
+1772 
-1783 LPISITEENIGN
+1783 
-1795 IFNSLTVDGENIKYQ
+1795 
-1810 NTSINIQ
+1810 
-1817 TLISNILSFTYYT
+1817 ISNILNFTHYI
-1830 TLNESSLANY
+1830 TLNDARLSDY
-1840 KQQYSFV
+1840 GQQYAFV
-1847 LPTETVLVLE
+1847 LPIETILILQ
-1857 DENQCGVNYP
+1857 DESQCGTQVE
-1867 IDGTMAVKLSSNSV
+1867 IDGTMAVKLADTSV

-1890 ILEIETDGDVYYS
+1890 ILEVETDGDVYYS

-1924 LWQIPN
+1924 LWQIKKQ
-1930 RIYGIYSQSQSQN
+1930 IDGIYSQSLSQN
-1943 LFSYQMKS
+1943 LFSYQMKT
-1951 KYFRGEGNLIDKNFK
+1951 KYFRGEENLIDTNFK
-1966 SQVAIETE
+1966 SQVAIEID

-1984 GYGTTGKFVPDE
+1984 GYGTTGKFVPE
-1996 TFSYP
+1996 NNFSYP

-2025 ALVKFGILER
+2025 ALAKFGILER
-2035 KESVQTDGD
+2035 KETVQTGGD

-2049 TTTEI
+2049 ETTEI
-2054 QTIKDYKFG
+2054 QIIKDYKFG
-2063 VAIKKSDNDYQQQFY
+2063 VAIKKSDDDYQQQFY

-2087 AICNVDSI
+2087 AICNVDNI
-2095 NRIEVSQ
+2095 NSIEVSQ

-2118 ALYKTLKSKMN
+2118 SLYKTLKSKMN
-2129 PFGLLQLI
+2129 AFGLLQLI

-2153 CGIKME
+2153 CDIKME

-2164 KWYTISWY
+2164 KWFTVSWY
-2172 ANISDNLP
+2172 ANIPDNLP
-2180 ANEANGG
+2180 ANKANGG

-2196 YIEFNYEEGDE
+2196 YIEFNYEDGDE
-2207 VEPMNCEPG
+2207 IDVMCCVKGEE
-2216 KTLGF
+2216 LGIK
-2221 AFLGWSENEPNKN
+2221 FLGWSENKPDPNN
-2234 AIVTPITTATESK
+2234 AIPCGEIPTTTETESKSK
-2247 IYFANWDIPL
+2247 IYFGNWKIP
-2257 PKIIVRFLDS
+2257 S
-2267 DGTTVLETQQIEEG
+2267 
-2281 GVTNGPTDTSLS
+2281 
-2293 EYSWYLS
+2293 
-2300 SDATQ
+2300 
-2305 SEVEF
+2305 
-2310 PQTIVQPTDYIKVK
+2310 
-2324 EFTVNWYDTD
+2324 
-2334 DTLEPP
+2334 
-2340 KFTVHFRLTENDTQD
+2340 
-2355 MDTQEITAGE
+2355 
-2365 KVSLR
+2365 
-2370 GECVNYTWYVMGDTE
+2370 
-2385 KKQVQFPYTVNGDI
+2385 
-2399 TFIAHKKYNV
+2399 
-2409 KWVDNGEQIPPSG
+2409 
-2422 QEEDVYVF
+2422 QEE
-2430 ESISPTQTTIAY
+2430 T
-2442 NVSYT
+2442 
-2447 DFVIKT
+2447 VI
-2453 TLNGYLHNFTATVT
+2453 L
-2467 QGEDWLSVD
+2467 
-2476 NIGSAD
+2476 
-2482 AQNGT
+2482 
-2487 LTLKVMSYA
+2487 
-2496 NTNHEDRTGILT
+2496 
-2508 LVQDDSNNA
+2508 
-2517 ITLQITQE
+2517 
-2525 GLPQTDGIINVR
+2525 
-2537 VKNSRTSGVPIESA
+2537 
-2551 QITFKVNG
+2551 
-2559 ADIIASV
+2559 
-2566 GGGITSGYDR
+2566 
-2576 VTSITI
+2576 
-2582 NESQK
+2582 
-2587 TEDII
+2587 
-2592 ADTVYIYPHSL
+2592 
-2603 SANFRQTP
+2603 
-2611 NPYVYNTVGQE
+2611 
-2622 GGIEL
+2622 
-2627 FIEILDGESVPYDA
+2627 
-2641 SCFELYPEFSDHK
+2641 
-2654 SGFMEPRISGNS
+2654 
-2666 YTIPTS
+2666 
-2672 LFMSNFGFF
+2672 
-2681 IRAKQQNTG
+2681 
-2690 GVTITSRYKKN
+2690 
-2701 DFAFMIDDYGYGF
+2701 
-2714 FRNIGYN
+2714 
-2721 KYAGDNSTSIQA
+2721 
-2733 ENTIT
+2733 
-2738 FTPNNTDLS
+2738 
-2747 PKSISTYSEL
+2747 
-2757 DEKRTTFSDG
+2757 
-2767 LFYNRLIR
+2767 
-2775 VPASGLNGTLV
+2775 
-2786 IKFFPLSFESSFL
+2786 
-2799 YTPTSVYLIDGS
+2799 
-2811 QVGETINNELV
+2811 
-2822 RNVTYSELNLNNNNT
+2822 
-2837 FVNLQMSDN
+2837 
-2846 SIQETDYNYYIP
+2846 
-2858 ANTTGQYRYVH
+2858 
-2869 FSFSRGSATY
+2869 
-2879 GAHVTFVQEPYS
+2879 
-2891 TNRIYYGNVP
+2891 
-2901 FEPKYWYE
+2901 
-2909 YVKNPS
+2909 
-2915 DNLKYHVYFQFANSE
+2915 
-2930 IITSSKE
+2930 
-2937 ISALSADNV
+2937 
-2946 NNTTYYGF
+2946 
-2954 AKTNVLCVPSNLA
+2954 
-2967 HTITPSISSSDIIAN
+2967 
-2982 NYMWGDQSYIIYKLA
+2982 
-2997 SSSDTTYTLNID
+2997 

>member
-81 DDDALKDRLLY
+81 DDDVLKDRLLY
-92 NFTSTSDT
+92 NFTFTSDT

-257 FMGSIVT
+257 FMGSIIT

-491 SAILCLLIKVIQLPG
+491 SAILCLIIKILDFPA
-506 EILGTLFAWIP
+506 EIFEKYMCFKI
-517 FGIGK
+517 FGK
-522 KIKRT
+522 KFCPFKWL
-527 IKKGWNKLTSPVTK
+527 GKLWRKMVSPITG
-541 LVYKIMPNCIGLSSE
+541 LIRKIMPNCIGLSSE

-571 GYFLFSLFKLSS
+571 GYFLFKLFKLSS

-589 WEETKKNHTKNQ
+589 WEETKKNHTENQ

-666 TPKKRYFFGLFKKKA
+666 TPKKSYFFGLFKKKA

-702 VKREKDGTYANF
+702 VKRETDGTYTNF
-714 DGTDVYYMRIQGYD
+714 DNQLVDYKRIKGD
-728 CKGKCHKQYTEVKG
+728 KCKGKCHKQYTELKG

-747 HSQQT
+747 HPQQT
-752 MLGQT
+752 MLEDT

-771 KNRYVSSQKNGDIK
+771 KNKYVSSQKNGDIK

-881 CSSAGIKLDTKSC
+881 CSSSGIKLETKSC

-912 VADLEKLEEA
+912 VADLDMLEEA

-934 QRLITDGFISW
+934 QSLITDGFISW

-1002 YSEDVNYKNNYK
+1002 YSEDINYKNNYK

-1076 ENQISVK
+1076 ENQIGIK
-1083 FKANSWCSMIDN
+1083 FKANSWCSMIGN

-1114 LLINGVSNGDYSIEI
+1114 LLINGVSNGEYSIEI

-1140 NDVGKKPSSLSEYVQ
+1140 NDVSKKPSSLSEYVQ
-1155 LKGEYDD
+1155 LKGEYDA
-1162 ESDIWDYKS
+1162 ESDMWAYKS

-1227 DNDYNRIASD
+1227 NNDYNAIASD
-1237 KENSHTEDDE
+1237 KSGSHAEDADENE
-1247 YKSYNREIG
+1247 YKSYNRKIG

-1271 DSYKLTLEAKYGT
+1271 DSYKLTLNAKYGT

-1317 QSSMEHYAFGL
+1317 QSSMQHYAFGL
-1328 PKGRAEYTVTITEL
+1328 PKGSAEYTVTITEL

-1373 DVIKHFDNYTGWNL
+1373 DVIKYFDNYTGWDL
-1387 SGSISSH
+1387 SGTISSH
-1394 GASEGTLNMSNPWFK
+1394 GASEGTLDMSNPWFK

-1416 ENLITSI
+1416 EHLITSI
-1423 ENNLINEFIVEK
+1423 ENDLINKFIVEK

-1447 DGRKLL
+1447 NGNQYQV
-1453 LDTPTRLRDE
+1453 DTPEVLKDE
-1463 FCTNNKGQN
+1463 FCTNIKGQN

-1487 NINWSDSNDV
+1487 NINWGDSNDV
-1497 YEKIDQFITDVNRV
+1497 YEKIDQFIIDVNRV

-1594 EKYGDGTDND
+1594 EKYGDGSDND
-1604 APCLVTVENNKKK
+1604 APCLVTLENNKKK

-1623 MNNSG
+1623 MNDSG
-1628 ISIPKKDN
+1628 ISIPKKDKGQPK

-1648 KYINHSSTQHN
+1648 KYINHSSTQHD

-1686 YGYDNNGNPRVN
+1686 YGYDNSGNPRVN

-1706 AGIVFNGNVVN
+1706 AGIVFNGNVIN

-1732 SNNICDETTTYIEKR
+1732 SNNMCDEKTTYIEKR
-1747 VFLGYNYGEVGR
+1747 VILGYNYGE
-1759 WVISFLRNISNNI
+1759 
-1772 TSETINALNRI
+1772 
-1783 LPISITEENIGN
+1783 
-1795 IFNSLTVDGENIKYQ
+1795 
-1810 NTSINIQ
+1810 
-1817 TLISNILSFTYYT
+1817 ISNILSFTHYI
-1830 TLNESSLANY
+1830 TLNDARLSDY
-1840 KQQYSFV
+1840 RQQYAFV
-1847 LPTETVLVLE
+1847 LPIETSLMLQ
-1857 DENQCGVNYP
+1857 DESQCGTQVE
-1867 IDGTMAVKLSSNSV
+1867 IDGTMAVKLADTSV
-1881 NDCRAGGQK
+1881 NDCRNGGQK
-1890 ILEIETDGDVYYS
+1890 ILEVDTDVDTYYS
-1903 IFKTDING
+1903 IFRTDING

-1943 LFSYQMKS
+1943 LFSYQMKT
-1951 KYFRGEGNLIDKNFK
+1951 KYFRGEGNLIDTNFK
-1966 SQVAIETE
+1966 SQVAIETD

-1984 GYGTTGKFVPDE
+1984 GYGTTGKFVPE
-1996 TFSYP
+1996 NNFSYP
-2001 VFIVGEDDTNVRALS
+2001 IFIVSENEYNVRALS

-2035 KESVQTDGD
+2035 KETVQTGGD

-2049 TTTEI
+2049 ETTEI

-2063 VAIKKSDNDYQQQFY
+2063 VAIKKSDDDYQQQFY

-2129 PFGLLQLI
+2129 AFGLLQLI
-2137 PNTTVT
+2137 PSTTVT

-2164 KWYTISWY
+2164 KWYTVSWY
-2172 ANISDNLP
+2172 ANIPDNLP

-2196 YIEFNYEEGDE
+2196 YIEFNYEDGDE
-2207 VEPMNCEPG
+2207 IDVMCCVDGEE
-2216 KTLGF
+2216 LGIS
-2221 AFLGWSENEPNKN
+2221 FLGWSENEPDPNN
-2234 AIVTPITTATESK
+2234 AIPCENIPTTATESK
-2247 IYFANWDIPL
+2247 IYFANWGIPL
-2257 PKIIVRFLDS
+2257 PKI
-2267 DGTTVLETQQIEEG
+2267 
-2281 GVTNGPTDTSLS
+2281 
-2293 EYSWYLS
+2293 
-2300 SDATQ
+2300 
-2305 SEVEF
+2305 
-2310 PQTIVQPTDYIKVK
+2310 
-2324 EFTVNWYDTD
+2324 
-2334 DTLEPP
+2334 
-2340 KFTVHFRLTENDTQD
+2340 TVHFRLTENDTQD

-2385 KKQVQFPYTVNGDI
+2385 KKQVQFPYTVNSDI

-2409 KWVDNGEQIPPSG
+2409 KWVDNGEQIPSSG
-2422 QEEDVYVF
+2422 QDEDVYVF
-2430 ESISPTQTTIAY
+2430 ESVSPTQTTIAY
-2442 NVSYT
+2442 NVSQT

-2467 QGEDWLSVD
+2467 QGEDWLSVEK
-2476 NIGSAD
+2476 SAD
-2482 AQNGT
+2482 EQDGT
-2487 LTLKVMSYA
+2487 FTLKVMSVH
-2496 NTNHEDRTGILT
+2496 NTNNEDRTGILT
-2508 LVQDDSNNA
+2508 LVQDDSNNT
-2517 ITLQITQE
+2517 ITLQIIQE
-2525 GLPQTDGIINVR
+2525 GLLQIDAIINVR
-2537 VKNSRTSGVPIESA
+2537 VKNSMTSGVAIESA

-2559 ADIIASV
+2559 VDIIANVSE
-2566 GGGITSGYDR
+2566 GITSGNDT

-2592 ADTVYIYPHSL
+2592 ADTVYILPQMIN
-2603 SANFRQTP
+2603 ANFVQTP
-2611 NPYVYNTVGQE
+2611 NPYKYNGVGQE
-2622 GGIEL
+2622 GSIEL
-2627 FIEILDGESVPYDA
+2627 FIEILDESESVTP
-2641 SCFELYPEFSDHK
+2641 SFELYPEVVAHHTTTL
-2654 SGFMEPRISGNS
+2654 EPEISALSTS
-2666 YTIPTS
+2666 YVIP
-2672 LFMSNFGFF
+2672 FMSFVGNANFFMRVEKENAGE
-2681 IRAKQQNTG
+2681 I
-2690 GVTITSRYKKN
+2690 TISYSNFNGMDYVYK
-2701 DFAFMIDDYGYGF
+2701 IDDYGYGF
-2714 FRNIGYN
+2714 FRSSPWVG
-2721 KYAGDNSTSIQA
+2721 GNS
-2733 ENTIT
+2733 NT
-2738 FTPNNTDLS
+2738 FTNYKTDITLTPSNDTSLAKTLS
-2747 PKSISTYSEL
+2747 LTGRY
-2757 DEKRTTFSDG
+2757 DEDNTTFFKG
-2767 LFYNRLIR
+2767 YYTAKLIR
-2775 VPASGLNGTLV
+2775 IPYSGLDDS
-2786 IKFFPLSFESSFL
+2786 LSVEFYP
-2799 YTPTSVYLIDGS
+2799 YTFASEYFYLPARVNKIDVSNVGKVIDG
-2811 QVGETINNELV
+2811 ELV
-2822 RNVTYSELNLNNNNT
+2822 RCGTITEVSSDGDNGTFVDLNIINSGEESFINYSVDENNT
-2837 FVNLQMSDN
+2837 GKYRYAFFDFSRTAPYGSSNDLYGAQVHF
-2846 SIQETDYNYYIP
+2846 IQEP
-2858 ANTTGQYRYVH
+2858 
-2869 FSFSRGSATY
+2869 FSS
-2879 GAHVTFVQEPYS
+2879 H
-2891 TNRIYYGNVP
+2891 RIYYGNVP
-2901 FEPKYWYE
+2901 S
-2909 YVKNPS
+2909 NPSHWEAYMRDKS
-2915 DNLKYHVYFQFANSE
+2915 DNLKYHTYFQIANSE
-2930 IITSSKE
+2930 ILTSSKE
-2937 ISALSADNV
+2937 ITALKKDNTRNRV
-2946 NNTTYYGF
+2946 
-2954 AKTNVLCVPSNLA
+2954 NVLCVPTALS
-2967 HTITPSISSSDIIAN
+2967 HTVTPSIDTNDIITD
-2982 NYMWGDQSYIIYKLA
+2982 NYMWGNQSYIIYKLA
-2997 SSSDTTYTLNID
+2997 SSEDTTYTIKIN